1 MKRKVTL
8 SALALAGM
16 LSAAPFTVKAQGGNT
31 APTASKVVYDF
42 QHFNDIKMLELFEK
56 AVKAGKRYPSYEE
69 LKAAGLADE
78 IEFVRSHVRKRSIL
92 PRTDR
97 LITNTFET
105 RELFMNIPAGA
116 GRTVGGYPSSEFASD
131 NFSMWN
137 YTNLFGAWNHGLF
150 QAPGSW
156 ADAAHKNGTD
166 IMSGIKFFD
175 TTGNPG
181 GVDASGWLP
190 ILKAKNPDGTFKY
203 ARPMIY
209 MLQYLGLDGI
219 NYNWEAG
226 NYGDREVIAFH
237 QNLYEIAKKEGFNN
251 FHIAIYTSNSSLT
264 DSNVE
269 ALFGKNN
276 KKTADVMLNYASS
289 DFSYGMSNSVN
300 TAKRALGTA
309 DGVYAG
315 VWIVSMNRSWSRLS
329 SARECGVCLWGEHAQ
344 SRFWSYNAGGDADEM
359 MVNYQKLLERGFS
372 GGNRNP
378 LSRPAV
384 KDGGHNWEESNGV
397 QPLSTFPGMATWI
410 PERTTITGNLPFSTH
425 FNMGAGSQ
433 YHYKGKKTAGSWY
446 NMSNQDIVPTYR
458 WLVLEANSDK
468 ASDKINPEITYKDA
482 YMGGSCLLLSGTGNA
497 NATDLVL
504 YKTDIAGST
513 GAVNANVAIKSGKE
527 VAADSKLFL
536 IVHLKNNNE
545 WKEFAIGGTKGK
557 TWEEKKIP
565 LDGITSGTVIDKV
578 GVRVKN
584 SDANYKMMLGKL
596 ELVDGFT
603 VAPAKI
609 EKMTVQVK
617 EETKSSL
624 SVKATWNVDMPAT
637 ESGMI
642 YNDDANID
650 HFEIL
655 LKDGTNGRVSEV
667 ARTSQWAAYVGN
679 IDLKNFTNN
688 PFIGV
693 RAVSKDLKSY
703 SPVVWTEVT
712 RANAEQLPEL
722 VLNPYTNPELDLD
735 ADGYKNAQAIR
746 YVEIFRTKGG
756 STNIN
761 YQANGPTGG
770 TNFVDVTS
778 DPNQVLTI
786 GQGETVTLEFKGFE
800 AKQKYKDGKP
810 NPNGGYDDLR
820 YCFGRGWIDLNG
832 DHRFDPRELAVN
844 PEEGEQLFTIG
855 ELRKG
860 VPEQVKQIVT
870 KTFTIPA
877 DARIGDTRMR
887 IVFSDAWFKGALK
900 PTGKFNKG
908 FAIDFRVKITGNNK
922 QRPVPADTRDQG
934 LADEPAGLSTTGVS
948 NVAVAPSQLQQEGNS
963 LNFANVEKAWI
974 FAADG
979 SLVAALNNPANYNL
993 SSLASGVYLV
1003 KMQNKNIIR
1012 TQKIT
1017 VK

>member
-42 QHFNDIKMLELFEK
+42 QHFSDIKMLQLFEK
-56 AVKAGKRYPSYEE
+56 AVREGKRYPSYDE

-92 PRTDR
+92 SRKDR
-97 LITNTFET
+97 LIPGTFET

-166 IMSGIKFFD
+166 LLSGIKFFD

-181 GVDASGWLP
+181 GVGAEGWLP
-190 ILKAKNPDGTFKY
+190 TLKAKNQDGSFKY
-203 ARPMIY
+203 AKPMIY

-219 NYNWEAG
+219 NYNWEAAS
-226 NYGDREVIAFH
+226 YDDPDVIAFH
-237 QNLYEIAKKEGFNN
+237 QKLYEIAKEEKFDN
-251 FHIAIYTSNSSLT
+251 FHVVLYTSNATLT
-264 DSNVE
+264 AYNSE
-269 ALFGKNN
+269 GLFGKNK
-276 KKTADVMLNYASS
+276 KKTADVMLNYMNM
-289 DFSYGMSNSVN
+289 DFAYTLSQSVQQ
-300 TAKRALGTA
+300 AKNALGTTE
-309 DGVYAG
+309 GLYG
-315 VWIVSMNRSWSRLS
+315 STWIVTMNRSWTRLN
-329 SARECGVCLWGEHAQ
+329 SAPECGVCLWGEHAQ

-378 LSRPAV
+378 LYRPAV
-384 KDGGHNWEESNGV
+384 SNTGHNWEEVNGV

-458 WLVLEANSDK
+458 WLVVEGNTNNHSDK
-468 ASDKINPEITYKDA
+468 VDPEITYKDA
-482 YMGGSCLLLSGTGNA
+482 YMGGSCLLLNGKGQA
-497 NATDLVL
+497 NSTDIVL
-504 YKTDIAGST
+504 YKTDIAGSN
-513 GAVNANVAIKSGKE
+513 GAITANVAIKSGKE
-527 VAADSKLFL
+527 VPAESNLYL
-536 IVHLKNNNE
+536 IVHLKNSNE
-545 WKEFAIGGTKGK
+545 WKEYAIGSTTGK
-557 TWEEKKIP
+557 TWEEKKIA
-565 LDGITSGTVIDKV
+565 LNDITSGTAIDKI
-578 GVRVKN
+578 GLRVKN
-584 SDANYKMMLGKL
+584 STNGYKMMIGKL
-596 ELVDGFT
+596 ELIDGFT
-603 VAPAKI
+603 AAPSGVKNVAI
-609 EKMTVQVK
+609 QVK

-624 SVKATWNVDMPAT
+624 SVKATWAVDKAET
-637 ESGMI
+637 TTGMI

-703 SPVVWTEVT
+703 SPVVWTEVV
-712 RANAEQLPEL
+712 RANANELPEL
-722 VLNPYTNPELDLD
+722 VLNPYTSPELDTD
-735 ADGYKNAQAIR
+735 ADGYKTAQTIR
-746 YVEIFRTKGG
+746 YVEIFKTEGG
-756 STNIN
+756 STNID
-761 YQANGPTGG
+761 YKATKPTGG
-770 TNFVDVTS
+770 TNYVDVT
-778 DPNQVLTI
+778 DQVLTI
-786 GQGETVTLEFKGFE
+786 GQGQTVTLKFKGYE
-800 AKQKYKDGKP
+800 ATDKKDGSH
-810 NPNGGYDDLR
+810 DDLR

-832 DHRFDPRELAVN
+832 DHRFDPRELTVN
-844 PEEGEQLFTIG
+844 PKEGEQLFTIG

-860 VPEQVKQIVT
+860 VPDQVQKIVT

-908 FAIDFRVKITGNNK
+908 FAIDFRVKITGSNK

>member
-458 WLVLEANSDK
+458 WLVVEGNTNNHSDK
-468 ASDKINPEITYKDA
+468 VDPEITYKDA
-482 YMGGSCLLLSGTGNA
+482 YMGGSCLLLNGKGQA
-497 NATDLVL
+497 NSTDIVL
-504 YKTDIAGST
+504 YKTDIVGSN
-513 GAVNANVAIKSGKE
+513 GAITANVAIKSGKE
-527 VAADSKLFL
+527 VPAESNLYL
-536 IVHLKNNNE
+536 IVHLKNSNE
-545 WKEFAIGGTKGK
+545 WKEYAVGGTTGK
-557 TWEEKKIP
+557 TWEEKKIA
-565 LDGITSGTVIDKV
+565 LNDITSGTAIDKI
-578 GVRVKN
+578 GLRVKN
-584 SDANYKMMLGKL
+584 STNGYKMMIGKL

-603 VAPAKI
+603 AAPSGVKNVAI
-609 EKMTVQVK
+609 QVK

-624 SVKATWNVDMPAT
+624 SVKATWAVDKAET
-637 ESGMI
+637 TTGMI

-703 SPVVWTEVT
+703 SPVVWTEVV
-712 RANAEQLPEL
+712 RANANELPEL
-722 VLNPYTNPELDLD
+722 VLNPYTSPELDTD
-735 ADGYKNAQAIR
+735 ADGYKTAQAIR
-746 YVEIFRTKGG
+746 YVEIFKTEGG
-756 STNIN
+756 STNID
-761 YQANGPTGG
+761 YKATGPKGG
-770 TNFVDVTS
+770 TNYVDVT
-778 DPNQVLTI
+778 DQVLTI
-786 GQGETVTLEFKGFE
+786 GQGQTVTLKFKGYE
-800 AKQKYKDGKP
+800 ATDKKDGSH
-810 NPNGGYDDLR
+810 DDLR

-908 FAIDFRVKITGNNK
+908 FAIDFRVKITGSNK

>member
-16 LSAAPFTVKAQGGNT
+16 LSAAPFTLKAQGGNT

-42 QHFNDIKMLELFEK
+42 QHFNDIKMLQLFEK
-56 AVKAGKRYPSYEE
+56 AVREGKRYPSYEE

-78 IEFVRSHVRKRSIL
+78 IEFVRSHVRKRPIL
-92 PRTDR
+92 SRKDR
-97 LITNTFET
+97 LIPGTFET

-166 IMSGIKFFD
+166 LLSGIKFFD

-181 GVDASGWLP
+181 GVDAGGWLP
-190 ILKAKNPDGTFKY
+190 ILKDKNADGSFKY
-203 ARPMIY
+203 AKPMIY

-219 NYNWEAG
+219 NYNWEAP
-226 NYGDREVIAFH
+226 NYDDAQVVAFH
-237 QNLYEIAKKEGFNN
+237 QKLYEIAKEEKFDN
-251 FHIAIYTSNSSLT
+251 FHIAIYTHNSSLT
-264 DSNVE
+264 SGNVE
-269 ALFGKNN
+269 ALYGKNK
-276 KKTADVMLNYASS
+276 KKTADVMLNYVAN
-289 DFSYGMSNSVN
+289 DFTYGMKTSVAQ
-300 TAKRALGTA
+300 AKAAMGTA

-315 VWIVSMNRSWSRLS
+315 VWIVTMNRAWNRV
-329 SARECGVCLWGEHAQ
+329 SATPECGVCLWGEHAQ

-384 KDGGHNWEESNGV
+384 SDRGHNWEESNGV

-410 PERTTITGNLPFSTH
+410 PERTTINGNLPFSTH

-458 WLVLEANSDK
+458 WLVVEGNTNTHSDK
-468 ASDKINPEITYKDA
+468 VDPEITYKDA
-482 YMGGSCLLLSGTGNA
+482 YMGGSCLLLNGKGQASS
-497 NATDLVL
+497 TDIVL
-504 YKTDIAGST
+504 YKTDIAGSN
-513 GAVNANVAIKSGKE
+513 GAITANVAIKSGKE
-527 VAADSKLFL
+527 VPAESNLYL
-536 IVHLKNNNE
+536 IVHLKNSNE
-545 WKEFAIGGTKGK
+545 WKEYAIGNTTGK
-557 TWEEKKIP
+557 TWEEKKIA
-565 LDGITSGTVIDKV
+565 LNDITSGTAIDKI
-578 GVRVKN
+578 GLRVKN
-584 SDANYKMMLGKL
+584 STNGYKMMIGKL

-603 VAPAKI
+603 AAPSGVKNVAI
-609 EKMTVQVK
+609 QVK

-624 SVKATWNVDMPAT
+624 SVKATWAVDKAET
-637 ESGMI
+637 TTGMI

-703 SPVVWTEVT
+703 SPVVWTEVV
-712 RANAEQLPEL
+712 RANANELPEL
-722 VLNPYTNPELDLD
+722 VLNPYTSPELDTD
-735 ADGYKNAQAIR
+735 ADGYKTAQAIR
-746 YVEIFRTKGG
+746 YVEIFKTEGG
-756 STNIN
+756 STNID
-761 YQANGPTGG
+761 YKATGPTGG
-770 TNFVDVTS
+770 TNYVDVT
-778 DPNQVLTI
+778 DQVLTI
-786 GQGETVTLEFKGFE
+786 GQGQTVTLKFKGFE
-800 AKQKYKDGKP
+800 ATDEK
-810 NPNGGYDDLR
+810 NGSHDDLR

-832 DHRFDPRELAVN
+832 DHRFDPRELAAN
-844 PEEGEQLFTIG
+844 PQEGEQLFTIG

-860 VPEQVKQIVT
+860 VPDQVKTIVT
-870 KTFTIPA
+870 KTFKIPE
-877 DARIGDTRMR
+877 DARTGDTRMR

>member
-8 SALALAGM
+8 SVLALAGM

-42 QHFNDIKMLELFEK
+42 QHFSDIKMLQLFEK
-56 AVKAGKRYPSYEE
+56 AVKEGKRYPSYDE

-92 PRTDR
+92 SRKDR
-97 LITNTFET
+97 LIPSTFET

-166 IMSGIKFFD
+166 LLSGIKFFD

-181 GVDASGWLP
+181 GVGAEGWLP
-190 ILKAKNPDGTFKY
+190 TLKAKNQDGSFKY
-203 ARPMIY
+203 AKPMIY

-219 NYNWEAG
+219 NYNWEAAS
-226 NYGDREVIAFH
+226 YDDPDVIAFH
-237 QNLYEIAKKEGFNN
+237 QKLYEIAKEEKFDN
-251 FHIAIYTSNSSLT
+251 FHVVLYTSNATLT
-264 DSNVE
+264 AYNSE
-269 ALFGKNN
+269 GLFGKNK
-276 KKTADVMLNYASS
+276 KKTADVMLNYMNM
-289 DFSYGMSNSVN
+289 DFAYTLSQSVQQ
-300 TAKRALGTA
+300 AKNALGTTE
-309 DGVYAG
+309 GLYG
-315 VWIVSMNRSWSRLS
+315 STWIVTMNRSWTRLN
-329 SARECGVCLWGEHAQ
+329 SAPECGVCLWGEHAQ

-378 LSRPAV
+378 LYRPAV
-384 KDGGHNWEESNGV
+384 SNTGHNWEEVNGV

-458 WLVLEANSDK
+458 WLVVEGNTNNHSDK
-468 ASDKINPEITYKDA
+468 VDPEITYKDA
-482 YMGGSCLLLSGTGNA
+482 YMGGSCLLLNGKGQA
-497 NATDLVL
+497 NSTDIVL
-504 YKTDIAGST
+504 YKTDIAGSN
-513 GAVNANVAIKSGKE
+513 GAITANVAIKSGKE
-527 VAADSKLFL
+527 VPAESNLYL
-536 IVHLKNNNE
+536 IVHLKNSNE
-545 WKEFAIGGTKGK
+545 WKEYAIGSTTGK
-557 TWEEKKIP
+557 TWEEKKIA
-565 LDGITSGTVIDKV
+565 LNDITSGTAIDKI
-578 GVRVKN
+578 GLRVKN
-584 SDANYKMMLGKL
+584 STNGYKMMIGKL
-596 ELVDGFT
+596 ELVDGLT
-603 VAPAKI
+603 IAPANVKDVAI
-609 EKMTVQVK
+609 QVK

-624 SVKATWNVDMPAT
+624 SVKATWAVDKAETAT
-637 ESGMI
+637 GMI

-679 IDLKNFTNN
+679 IDLKSFTNN

-703 SPVVWTEVT
+703 SPVVWTEVV
-712 RANAEQLPEL
+712 RANANELPEL
-722 VLNPYTNPELDLD
+722 VLNPYTSPELDTD
-735 ADGYKNAQAIR
+735 ADGYKTAQAIR
-746 YVEIFRTKGG
+746 YVEIFKTEGG
-756 STNIN
+756 STNID
-761 YQANGPTGG
+761 YKATGPTGG
-770 TNFVDVTS
+770 TNYVDVT
-778 DPNQVLTI
+778 DQVLTI
-786 GQGETVTLEFKGFE
+786 GQGQTVTLKFKGFE
-800 AKQKYKDGKP
+800 ATDEK
-810 NPNGGYDDLR
+810 NGSHDDLR

-832 DHRFDPRELAVN
+832 DHRFDPRELTVN
-844 PEEGEQLFTIG
+844 PKEGEQLFTIG

-860 VPEQVKQIVT
+860 VPDQVQKIVT

-908 FAIDFRVKITGNNK
+908 FAIDFRVKITGNNP

>member
-42 QHFNDIKMLELFEK
+42 QHFSDIKMLQLFEK
-56 AVKAGKRYPSYEE
+56 AVREGKRYPSYEE

-92 PRTDR
+92 SRKDR
-97 LITNTFET
+97 LIPSTFET

-166 IMSGIKFFD
+166 LLSGIKFFD

-181 GVDASGWLP
+181 GVGAEGWLP
-190 ILKAKNPDGTFKY
+190 TLKAKNQDGSFKY
-203 ARPMIY
+203 AKPMIY

-219 NYNWEAG
+219 NYNWEAAS
-226 NYGDREVIAFH
+226 YDDPDVIAFH
-237 QNLYEIAKKEGFNN
+237 QKLYEIAKEEKFDN
-251 FHIAIYTSNSSLT
+251 FHVVLYTSNATLT
-264 DSNVE
+264 AYNSE
-269 ALFGKNN
+269 GLFGKNK
-276 KKTADVMLNYASS
+276 KKTADVMLNYMNM
-289 DFSYGMSNSVN
+289 DFAYTLSQSVQQ
-300 TAKRALGTA
+300 AKNALGTTE
-309 DGVYAG
+309 GLYG
-315 VWIVSMNRSWSRLS
+315 STWIVTMNRSWTRLN
-329 SARECGVCLWGEHAQ
+329 SAPECGVCLWGEHAQ

-378 LSRPAV
+378 LYRPAV
-384 KDGGHNWEESNGV
+384 SNTGHNWEEVNGV

-458 WLVLEANSDK
+458 WLVVEGNTNNHSDK
-468 ASDKINPEITYKDA
+468 VDPEITYKDA
-482 YMGGSCLLLSGTGNA
+482 YMGGSCLLLNGKGQA
-497 NATDLVL
+497 NSTDIVL
-504 YKTDIAGST
+504 YKTDIAGSN
-513 GAVNANVAIKSGKE
+513 GAITANVAIKSGKE
-527 VAADSKLFL
+527 VPAESNLYL
-536 IVHLKNNNE
+536 IVHLKNSNE
-545 WKEFAIGGTKGK
+545 WKEYAIGSTTGK
-557 TWEEKKIP
+557 TWEEKKIA
-565 LDGITSGTVIDKV
+565 LNDITSGTAIDKI
-578 GVRVKN
+578 GLRVKN
-584 SDANYKMMLGKL
+584 STSSYKMMVGKL

-603 VAPAKI
+603 AAPSGVKNVAI
-609 EKMTVQVK
+609 QVK

-624 SVKATWNVDMPAT
+624 SVKATWAVDMPAT
-637 ESGMI
+637 KSGMI

-703 SPVVWTEVT
+703 SPVVWTEVV
-712 RANAEQLPEL
+712 RANANELPEL
-722 VLNPYTNPELDLD
+722 VLNPYTSPELDTD
-735 ADGYKNAQAIR
+735 ADGYKTAQAIR
-746 YVEIFRTKGG
+746 YVEIFKTEGG
-756 STNIN
+756 STNID
-761 YQANGPTGG
+761 YKATGPKGG
-770 TNFVDVTS
+770 TNYVDVT
-778 DPNQVLTI
+778 DQVLTI
-786 GQGETVTLEFKGFE
+786 GQGQTVTLKFKGFE
-800 AKQKYKDGKP
+800 ATDEK
-810 NPNGGYDDLR
+810 NGSHDDLR

-844 PEEGEQLFTIG
+844 PKEGEQLFTIG

-860 VPEQVKQIVT
+860 VPDQVKTIVT
-870 KTFTIPA
+870 KTFKIPE
-877 DARIGDTRMR
+877 DARTGDTRMR

-908 FAIDFRVKITGNNK
+908 FAIDFRVKITGSNK

>member
-42 QHFNDIKMLELFEK
+42 QHFSDIKMLQLFEK
-56 AVKAGKRYPSYEE
+56 AVREGKRYPSNEE

-97 LITNTFET
+97 LIKNTFET

-166 IMSGIKFFD
+166 LLSGIKFFD

-181 GVDASGWLP
+181 GVDAGGWLP
-190 ILKAKNPDGTFKY
+190 ILKEKNADGSFKY
-203 ARPMIY
+203 AKPMIY

-219 NYNWEAG
+219 NYNWEAP
-226 NYGDREVIAFH
+226 NYDDAQVVAFH
-237 QNLYEIAKKEGFNN
+237 QKLYEIAKEEKFDN
-251 FHIAIYTSNSSLT
+251 FHIAIYTHNSSLT
-264 DSNVE
+264 SGNVE
-269 ALFGKNN
+269 ALYGKDK
-276 KKTADVMLNYASS
+276 KKTADVMLNYVAN
-289 DFSYGMSNSVN
+289 DFTYGMKTSVAQ
-300 TAKRALGTA
+300 AKAAMGTA

-315 VWIVSMNRSWSRLS
+315 VWIVTMNRAWNRV
-329 SARECGVCLWGEHAQ
+329 SATPECGVCLWGEHAQ

-378 LSRPAV
+378 LYRPAV
-384 KDGGHNWEESNGV
+384 SNTGHNWEEVNGV

-458 WLVLEANSDK
+458 WLVVEGNTNNHSDK
-468 ASDKINPEITYKDA
+468 VDPEITYKDA
-482 YMGGSCLLLSGTGNA
+482 YMGGSCLLLNGKGQASS
-497 NATDLVL
+497 TDIVL
-504 YKTDIAGST
+504 YKTDIAGSN
-513 GAVNANVAIKSGKE
+513 GAITANVAIKSGKE
-527 VAADSKLFL
+527 VPAESNLYL
-536 IVHLKNNNE
+536 IVHLKNSNE
-545 WKEFAIGGTKGK
+545 WKEYAVGNTTGK
-557 TWEEKKIP
+557 TWEEKKIA
-565 LDGITSGTVIDKV
+565 LNDITSGTAIDKI
-578 GVRVKN
+578 GLRVKN
-584 SDANYKMMLGKL
+584 STSSYKMMVGKL
-596 ELVDGFT
+596 ELVDGLT
-603 VAPAKI
+603 IAPANVKDVAI
-609 EKMTVQVK
+609 QVK

-624 SVKATWNVDMPAT
+624 SVKATWAVDMPAT
-637 ESGMI
+637 KSGMI

-679 IDLKNFTNN
+679 IDLKNFNNN

-703 SPVVWTEVT
+703 SPVVWTEVV
-712 RANAEQLPEL
+712 RANANELPEL
-722 VLNPYTNPELDLD
+722 VLNPYTSPELDTD
-735 ADGYKNAQAIR
+735 ADGYKTAQAIR
-746 YVEIFRTKGG
+746 YVEIFKTEGG

-761 YQANGPTGG
+761 YEAKKPTGG
-770 TNFVDVTS
+770 TNYVDVT
-778 DPNQVLTI
+778 DQVLTI
-786 GQGETVTLEFKGFE
+786 GQGQTVTLKFKGFE
-800 AKQKYKDGKP
+800 ATDEK
-810 NPNGGYDDLR
+810 NGSHDDLR

-832 DHRFDPRELAVN
+832 DHRFDPRELAAN
-844 PEEGEQLFTIG
+844 PKEGEQLFTIG

-860 VPEQVKQIVT
+860 VPDQVKTIVT
-870 KTFTIPA
+870 KTFKIPE
-877 DARIGDTRMR
+877 DARTGDTRMR

-908 FAIDFRVKITGNNK
+908 FAIDFRVKITGSNK

>member
-16 LSAAPFTVKAQGGNT
+16 LSAVPFTLKAQGGNT

-42 QHFNDIKMLELFEK
+42 QHFSDIKMLQLFEK
-56 AVKAGKRYPSYEE
+56 AVREGKRYPSYDE
-69 LKAAGLADE
+69 LKTAGLADE

-92 PRTDR
+92 SRKDR
-97 LITNTFET
+97 LIPGTFET

-116 GRTVGGYPSSEFASD
+116 GRTIGGYPSSDFASD

-166 IMSGIKFFD
+166 MMSGIKFFD

-181 GVDASGWLP
+181 GVGAGGWLSV
-190 ILKAKNPDGTFKY
+190 LKTRNADGTFKY
-203 ARPMIY
+203 AKPMIY

-219 NYNWEAG
+219 NYNWEDASYD
-226 NYGDREVIAFH
+226 NPDVIAFH
-237 QNLYEIAKKEGFNN
+237 QKLYEIAKAEKFDN
-251 FHIAIYTSNSSLT
+251 FHIAIYTSNSSL
-264 DSNVE
+264 SAYNVKS
-269 ALFGKNN
+269 LFGQDR

-289 DFSYGMSNSVN
+289 DFSYRMKESVAQ
-300 TAKRALGTA
+300 AKAAMGTA
-309 DGVYAG
+309 EGVYAG
-315 VWIVSMNRSWSRLS
+315 VWIVSMDRGWSRL
-329 SARECGVCLWGEHAQ
+329 AGAPECGICLWGEHAQ
-344 SRFWSYNAGGDADEM
+344 SRFWSYNARADEM

-384 KDGGHNWEESNGV
+384 KDRGHNWEEVNGV

-458 WLVLEANSDK
+458 WLVVEGNTNNHSDK
-468 ASDKINPEITYKDA
+468 VDPEITYKDA
-482 YMGGSCLLLSGTGNA
+482 YMGGSCLLLNGKGQASS
-497 NATDLVL
+497 TDIVL
-504 YKTDIAGST
+504 YKTDIAGSN
-513 GAVNANVAIKSGKE
+513 GAITANVAIKSGKE
-527 VAADSKLFL
+527 VPAESNLYL
-536 IVHLKNNNE
+536 IVHLKNSNE
-545 WKEFAIGGTKGK
+545 WKEYAIGSTTGK
-557 TWEEKKIP
+557 TWEEKKIA
-565 LDGITSGTVIDKV
+565 LNDITSGTAIDKI
-578 GVRVKN
+578 GLRVKN
-584 SDANYKMMLGKL
+584 STNGYKMMIGKL
-596 ELVDGFT
+596 ELIDGFT
-603 VAPAKI
+603 AAPSGVKNVAI
-609 EKMTVQVK
+609 QVK

-624 SVKATWNVDMPAT
+624 SVKATWAVDKAET
-637 ESGMI
+637 TTGMI

-679 IDLKNFTNN
+679 IDLKNFNNN

-703 SPVVWTEVT
+703 SPVVWTEVV
-712 RANAEQLPEL
+712 RANANELPEL
-722 VLNPYTNPELDLD
+722 VLNPYTSPELDTD
-735 ADGYKNAQAIR
+735 ADGYKTAQAIR
-746 YVEIFRTKGG
+746 YVEIFKTEGG
-756 STNIN
+756 STNID
-761 YQANGPTGG
+761 YKATGPKGG
-770 TNFVDVTS
+770 TNYVDVT
-778 DPNQVLTI
+778 DQVLTI
-786 GQGETVTLEFKGFE
+786 GQGQTVTLKFKGYE
-800 AKQKYKDGKP
+800 ATDKKDGSH
-810 NPNGGYDDLR
+810 DDLR

-832 DHRFDPRELAVN
+832 AHRFAPRELTAN
-844 PEEGEQLFTIG
+844 PKEGEQLFTIG

-860 VPEQVKQIVT
+860 VPDQVKTIVT

-908 FAIDFRVKITGNNK
+908 FAIDFRVKITGSNK

>member
-8 SALALAGM
+8 SVLALAGM

-42 QHFNDIKMLELFEK
+42 QHFSDIKMLQLFEK
-56 AVKAGKRYPSYEE
+56 AVREGKRYPSYDE

-97 LITNTFET
+97 LIKNTFET

-116 GRTVGGYPSSEFASD
+116 GRTTGGYPSSEFASD

-166 IMSGIKFFD
+166 MMSGIKFFD

-181 GVDASGWLP
+181 GVGAEGWLP
-190 ILKAKNPDGTFKY
+190 TLKAKNQDGSFKY
-203 ARPMIY
+203 AKPMIY

-219 NYNWEAG
+219 NYNWEAAS
-226 NYGDREVIAFH
+226 YDDPDVIAFH
-237 QNLYEIAKKEGFNN
+237 QKLYEIAKEEKFDN
-251 FHIAIYTSNSSLT
+251 FHVVLYTSNATLT
-264 DSNVE
+264 AYNSE
-269 ALFGKNN
+269 GLFGKNK
-276 KKTADVMLNYASS
+276 KKTADVMLNYMNM
-289 DFSYGMSNSVN
+289 DFAYTLSQSVQQ
-300 TAKRALGTA
+300 AKNALGTTE
-309 DGVYAG
+309 GLYG
-315 VWIVSMNRSWSRLS
+315 STWIVTMNRSWTRLN
-329 SARECGVCLWGEHAQ
+329 SAPECGVCLWGEHAQ

-378 LSRPAV
+378 LYRPAV
-384 KDGGHNWEESNGV
+384 SNTGHNWEEVNGV

-458 WLVLEANSDK
+458 WLVVEGNTNNHSDK
-468 ASDKINPEITYKDA
+468 VDPEITYKDA
-482 YMGGSCLLLSGTGNA
+482 YMGGSCLLLNGKGQASS
-497 NATDLVL
+497 TDIVL
-504 YKTDIAGST
+504 YKTDIAGSN
-513 GAVNANVAIKSGKE
+513 GAITANVAIKSGKE
-527 VAADSKLFL
+527 VPAESNLYL
-536 IVHLKNNNE
+536 IVHLKNSNE
-545 WKEFAIGGTKGK
+545 WKEYAVGGTTGK
-557 TWEEKKIP
+557 TWEEKKIA
-565 LDGITSGTVIDKV
+565 LNDITSGTAIDKI
-578 GVRVKN
+578 GLRVKN
-584 SDANYKMMLGKL
+584 STSGYKMMVGKL

-603 VAPAKI
+603 AAPSGVKNVAI
-609 EKMTVQVK
+609 QVK

-624 SVKATWNVDMPAT
+624 SVKATWAVDKAET
-637 ESGMI
+637 TTGMI

-703 SPVVWTEVT
+703 SPVVWTEVV
-712 RANAEQLPEL
+712 RANANELPEL
-722 VLNPYTNPELDLD
+722 VLNPYTSPELDTD
-735 ADGYKNAQAIR
+735 ADGYKTAQAIR
-746 YVEIFRTKGG
+746 YVEIFKTEGG

-761 YQANGPTGG
+761 YEAKKPTGG
-770 TNFVDVTS
+770 TNYVDVT
-778 DPNQVLTI
+778 DQVLTI
-786 GQGETVTLEFKGFE
+786 GQGQTVTLKFKGFE
-800 AKQKYKDGKP
+800 ATDEK
-810 NPNGGYDDLR
+810 NGSHDDLR

-860 VPEQVKQIVT
+860 VPDQVKTIVT

>member
-16 LSAAPFTVKAQGGNT
+16 LSAAPFTLKAQGGNT

-42 QHFNDIKMLELFEK
+42 QHFNDIKMLQLFEK
-56 AVKAGKRYPSYEE
+56 AVREGKRYPSYEE

-78 IEFVRSHVRKRSIL
+78 IEFVRSHVRKRPIL
-92 PRTDR
+92 SRKDR
-97 LITNTFET
+97 LIPGTFET

-166 IMSGIKFFD
+166 LLSGIKFFD

-181 GVDASGWLP
+181 GVDAGGWLP
-190 ILKAKNPDGTFKY
+190 ILKDKNADGSFKY
-203 ARPMIY
+203 AKPMIY

-219 NYNWEAG
+219 NYNWEAP
-226 NYGDREVIAFH
+226 NYDDAQVVAFH
-237 QNLYEIAKKEGFNN
+237 QKLYEIAKEEKFDN
-251 FHIAIYTSNSSLT
+251 FHIAIYTHNSSLT
-264 DSNVE
+264 SGNVE
-269 ALFGKNN
+269 ALYGKNK
-276 KKTADVMLNYASS
+276 KKTADVMLNYVAN
-289 DFSYGMSNSVN
+289 DFTYGMKTSVAQ
-300 TAKRALGTA
+300 AKAAMGTA

-315 VWIVSMNRSWSRLS
+315 VWIVTMNRAWNRV
-329 SARECGVCLWGEHAQ
+329 SATPECGVCLWGEHAQ

-359 MVNYQKLLERGFS
+359 MVNYQKLRERGFS

-384 KDGGHNWEESNGV
+384 SDRGHNWEESNGV

-410 PERTTITGNLPFSTH
+410 PERTTINGNLPFSTH

-458 WLVLEANSDK
+458 WLVVEGNTNTHSDK
-468 ASDKINPEITYKDA
+468 VDPEITYKDA
-482 YMGGSCLLLSGTGNA
+482 YMGGSCLLLNGKGQASS
-497 NATDLVL
+497 TDIVL
-504 YKTDIAGST
+504 YKTDIAGSN
-513 GAVNANVAIKSGKE
+513 GAITANVAIKSGKE
-527 VAADSKLFL
+527 VPAESNLYL
-536 IVHLKNNNE
+536 IVHLKNSNE
-545 WKEFAIGGTKGK
+545 WKEYAIGNTTGK
-557 TWEEKKIP
+557 TWEEKKIA
-565 LDGITSGTVIDKV
+565 LNDITSGTAIDKI
-578 GVRVKN
+578 GLRVKN
-584 SDANYKMMLGKL
+584 STNGYKMMIGKL

-603 VAPAKI
+603 AAPSGVKNVAI
-609 EKMTVQVK
+609 QVK

-624 SVKATWNVDMPAT
+624 SVKATWAVDKAET
-637 ESGMI
+637 TTGMI

-703 SPVVWTEVT
+703 SPVVWTEVV
-712 RANAEQLPEL
+712 RANANELPEL
-722 VLNPYTNPELDLD
+722 VLNPYTSPELDTD
-735 ADGYKNAQAIR
+735 ADGYKTAQAIR
-746 YVEIFRTKGG
+746 YVEIFKTEGG
-756 STNIN
+756 STNID
-761 YQANGPTGG
+761 YKATGPTGG
-770 TNFVDVTS
+770 TNYVDVT
-778 DPNQVLTI
+778 DQVLTI
-786 GQGETVTLEFKGFE
+786 GQGQTVTLKFKGFE
-800 AKQKYKDGKP
+800 ATDEK
-810 NPNGGYDDLR
+810 NGSHDDLR

-832 DHRFDPRELAVN
+832 DHRFDPRELAAN
-844 PEEGEQLFTIG
+844 PQEGEQLFTIG

-860 VPEQVKQIVT
+860 VPDQVKTIVT
-870 KTFTIPA
+870 KTFKIPE
-877 DARIGDTRMR
+877 DARTGDTRMR

>member
-16 LSAAPFTVKAQGGNT
+16 LSAAPFTLKAQGGNT

-300 TAKRALGTA
+300 TAKKALGTA

-410 PERTTITGNLPFSTH
+410 PERTTINGNLPFSTH

-458 WLVLEANSDK
+458 WLVVEGNTNNHSDK
-468 ASDKINPEITYKDA
+468 VDPEITYKDA
-482 YMGGSCLLLSGTGNA
+482 YMGGSCLLLNGKGQA
-497 NATDLVL
+497 NSTDIVL
-504 YKTDIAGST
+504 YKTDIAGSN
-513 GAVNANVAIKSGKE
+513 GAITANVAIKSGKE
-527 VAADSKLFL
+527 VPAESNLYL
-536 IVHLKNNNE
+536 IVHLKNSNE
-545 WKEFAIGGTKGK
+545 WKEYAVGGTTGK
-557 TWEEKKIP
+557 TWEEKKIA
-565 LDGITSGTVIDKV
+565 LNDITSGTAIDKI
-578 GVRVKN
+578 GLRVKN
-584 SDANYKMMLGKL
+584 STNSYKMMVGKL

-603 VAPAKI
+603 AAPSGVKNVAI
-609 EKMTVQVK
+609 QVK

-624 SVKATWNVDMPAT
+624 SVKATWAVDMPAT
-637 ESGMI
+637 KSGMI

-703 SPVVWTEVT
+703 SPVVWTEVV
-712 RANAEQLPEL
+712 RANANELPEL
-722 VLNPYTNPELDLD
+722 VLNPYTSPELDTD
-735 ADGYKNAQAIR
+735 ADGYKIAQAIR
-746 YVEIFRTKGG
+746 YVEIFKTEGG

-761 YQANGPTGG
+761 YEAKKPTGG
-770 TNFVDVTS
+770 TNYVDVT
-778 DPNQVLTI
+778 DQVLTI
-786 GQGETVTLEFKGFE
+786 GQGQTVTLKFKGFE
-800 AKQKYKDGKP
+800 ATDEK
-810 NPNGGYDDLR
+810 NGSHDDLR

-832 DHRFDPRELAVN
+832 DHRFDPRELTVN
-844 PEEGEQLFTIG
+844 PKEGEQLFTIG

-860 VPEQVKQIVT
+860 VPDQVQKIVT
-870 KTFTIPA
+870 KTFKIPE
-877 DARIGDTRMR
+877 DARTGDTRMR

-948 NVAVAPSQLQQEGNS
+948 NVAVAPSQLQQEGSS

>member
-8 SALALAGM
+8 SVLALAGM

-42 QHFNDIKMLELFEK
+42 QHFSDIKMLQLFEK
-56 AVKAGKRYPSYEE
+56 AVREGKRYPSYDE

-92 PRTDR
+92 SRKDR
-97 LITNTFET
+97 LIPGTFET

-166 IMSGIKFFD
+166 MMSGIKFFD

-181 GVDASGWLP
+181 GVGAGGWLSV
-190 ILKAKNPDGTFKY
+190 LKTRNADGTFKY
-203 ARPMIY
+203 AKPMIY

-219 NYNWEAG
+219 NYNWEDASYD
-226 NYGDREVIAFH
+226 NPDVIAFH
-237 QNLYEIAKKEGFNN
+237 QKLYEIAKAEKFDN
-251 FHIAIYTSNSSLT
+251 FHIAIYTSNSSL
-264 DSNVE
+264 SAYNVKS
-269 ALFGKNN
+269 LFGQDR

-289 DFSYGMSNSVN
+289 DFSYRMKESVAQ
-300 TAKRALGTA
+300 AKAAMGTA
-309 DGVYAG
+309 EGVYAG
-315 VWIVSMNRSWSRLS
+315 VWIVSMDRGWSRL
-329 SARECGVCLWGEHAQ
+329 AGAPECGICLWGEHAQ

-384 KDGGHNWEESNGV
+384 KDRGHNWEEVNGV

-458 WLVLEANSDK
+458 WLVVEGNTNNHSDK
-468 ASDKINPEITYKDA
+468 VDPEITYKDA
-482 YMGGSCLLLSGTGNA
+482 YMGGSCLLLNGKGQA
-497 NATDLVL
+497 NSTDIVL
-504 YKTDIAGST
+504 YKTDIAGSN
-513 GAVNANVAIKSGKE
+513 GAITANVAIKSGKE
-527 VAADSKLFL
+527 VPAESNLYL
-536 IVHLKNNNE
+536 IVHLKNSNE
-545 WKEFAIGGTKGK
+545 WKEYAIGSTTGK
-557 TWEEKKIP
+557 TWEEKKIA
-565 LDGITSGTVIDKV
+565 LNGITSGTAIDKI
-578 GVRVKN
+578 GLRVKN
-584 SDANYKMMLGKL
+584 STSSYKMMVGKL

-603 VAPAKI
+603 AAPSGVKNVAI
-609 EKMTVQVK
+609 QVK

-624 SVKATWNVDMPAT
+624 SVKATWAVDMPAT
-637 ESGMI
+637 KSGMI

-679 IDLKNFTNN
+679 IDLKNFTHN

-703 SPVVWTEVT
+703 SPVEWTEVV
-712 RANAEQLPEL
+712 RANANELPEL
-722 VLNPYTNPELDLD
+722 VLNPYTSPELDTD
-735 ADGYKNAQAIR
+735 ADGYKTAQAIR
-746 YVEIFRTKGG
+746 YVEIFKTEGG
-756 STNIN
+756 STNID
-761 YQANGPTGG
+761 YKATKPTGG
-770 TNFVDVTS
+770 TNYVDVT
-778 DPNQVLTI
+778 DQVLTI
-786 GQGETVTLEFKGFE
+786 GQGQTVTLKFKGFE
-800 AKQKYKDGKP
+800 ATDEK
-810 NPNGGYDDLR
+810 NGSHDDLR

-832 DHRFDPRELAVN
+832 DHRFDPRELTVN
-844 PEEGEQLFTIG
+844 PKEGEQLFTIG

-860 VPEQVKQIVT
+860 VPDQVQKIVT

-948 NVAVAPSQLQQEGNS
+948 NVVVAPSQLQQEGNS

>member
-251 FHIAIYTSNSSLT
+251 FHIAIYTSNNSLT
-264 DSNVE
+264 DLNVE

-289 DFSYGMSNSVN
+289 DFSYGMGRSVT
-300 TAKRALGTA
+300 TAKKALGTA
-309 DGVYAG
+309 EGVYAG
-315 VWIVSMNRSWSRLS
+315 VWIVSMNRSWTRLN
-329 SARECGVCLWGEHAQ
+329 SAPECGVCLWGEHAQ

-410 PERTTITGNLPFSTH
+410 PERTTIKGDLPFSTH

-458 WLVLEANSDK
+458 WLVVQSNSNTH
-468 ASDKINPEITYKDA
+468 SNKINPEVTYKDA
-482 YMGGSCLLLSGTGNA
+482 YMGGSCLLLSGNGDA
-497 NATDLVL
+497 NSTDLVL
-504 YKTDIAGST
+504 YSTDIAGSN
-513 GAVNANVAIKSGKE
+513 GAITANVAIKSGKDVPAE
-527 VAADSKLFL
+527 SNLYL
-536 IVHLKNNNE
+536 IVRLKNSKE
-545 WKEFAIGGTKGK
+545 WKEYAVGGTTGK
-557 TWEEKKIP
+557 TWEEKKIA
-565 LDGITSGTVIDKV
+565 LNDITSGTAIDRI
-578 GVRVKN
+578 GLRVKN
-584 SDANYKMMLGKL
+584 STSSYKMMVGKL
-596 ELVDGFT
+596 ELVDGLT
-603 VAPAKI
+603 IAPANVKDVAI
-609 EKMTVQVK
+609 QVK

-624 SVKATWNVDMPAT
+624 SVKATWAVDMT
-637 ESGMI
+637 ETISGMI

-679 IDLKNFTNN
+679 IDLKNFNNN

-703 SPVVWTEVT
+703 SPVEWTEVV
-712 RANAEQLPEL
+712 RANANELPEL
-722 VLNPYTNPELDLD
+722 VLNPYTTPELDTD
-735 ADGYKNAQAIR
+735 ADGYKTAQAIR
-746 YVEIFRTKGG
+746 YVEVFRTKGG

-761 YQANGPTGG
+761 YKAEGPTGG
-770 TNFVDVTS
+770 TNYVDFTT

-786 GQGETVTLEFKGFE
+786 GQGQTVTLEFKGFE
-800 AKQKYKDGKP
+800 TKVGYENGKP
-810 NPNGGYDDLR
+810 KQGAALDDLR
-820 YCFGRGWIDLNG
+820 YCFGRGWIDLNA
-832 DHRFDPRELAVN
+832 DNRFDPRELAAN
-844 PEEGEQLFTIG
+844 PQEGEQLFTIG
-855 ELRKG
+855 RLRASS
-860 VPEQVKQIVT
+860 PEQVQQIVT
-870 KTFTIPA
+870 KTFTIPQ

-908 FAIDFRVKITGNNK
+908 FAIDFRVKITGSNK
-922 QRPVPADTRDQG
+922 QRPVPADMRDQG
-934 LADEPAGLSTTGVS
+934 LADEPAGLSTTGV
-948 NVAVAPSQLQQEGNS
+948 NTIAVAPSQLQQEGNS
-963 LNFANVEKAWI
+963 LNFTNVEKAWI
-974 FAADG
+974 FTTDG

>member
-458 WLVLEANSDK
+458 WLVVEGNTNNHSDK
-468 ASDKINPEITYKDA
+468 VDPEITYKDA
-482 YMGGSCLLLSGTGNA
+482 YMGGSCLLLNGKGQASS
-497 NATDLVL
+497 TDIVL
-504 YKTDIAGST
+504 YKTDIAGSN
-513 GAVNANVAIKSGKE
+513 GAITANVAIKSGKE
-527 VAADSKLFL
+527 VPAESNLYL
-536 IVHLKNNNE
+536 IVHLKNSNE
-545 WKEFAIGGTKGK
+545 WKEYAVGGTTGK
-557 TWEEKKIP
+557 TWEEKKIA
-565 LDGITSGTVIDKV
+565 LNDITSGTAIDKI
-578 GVRVKN
+578 GLRVKN
-584 SDANYKMMLGKL
+584 STNSYKMMVGKL

-603 VAPAKI
+603 AAPSGVKNVAI
-609 EKMTVQVK
+609 QVK

-624 SVKATWNVDMPAT
+624 SVKATWAVDMPAT
-637 ESGMI
+637 KSGMI

-679 IDLKNFTNN
+679 IDLKNFTHN

-703 SPVVWTEVT
+703 SPVVWTEVV
-712 RANAEQLPEL
+712 RANANELPEL
-722 VLNPYTNPELDLD
+722 VLNPYTSPELDTD
-735 ADGYKNAQAIR
+735 ADGYKTAQAIR
-746 YVEIFRTKGG
+746 YVEIFKTEGG

-761 YQANGPTGG
+761 YEAKKPTGG
-770 TNFVDVTS
+770 TNYVDVT
-778 DPNQVLTI
+778 DQVLTI
-786 GQGETVTLEFKGFE
+786 GQGQTVTLKFKGFE
-800 AKQKYKDGKP
+800 ATDEK
-810 NPNGGYDDLR
+810 NGSHDDLR

-844 PEEGEQLFTIG
+844 PQEGEQLFTIG

-860 VPEQVKQIVT
+860 VPDQVKTIVT

-877 DARIGDTRMR
+877 DARTGDTRMR

-979 SLVAALNNPANYNL
+979 SLVAALNNPANHNL

>member
-16 LSAAPFTVKAQGGNT
+16 LSAAPFTVKAQGGNI

-42 QHFNDIKMLELFEK
+42 QHFSDIKMLQLFEK
-56 AVKAGKRYPSYEE
+56 AVREGKRYPSYEE

-92 PRTDR
+92 SRKDR
-97 LITNTFET
+97 LIPSTFET

-166 IMSGIKFFD
+166 LLSGIKFFD

-181 GVDASGWLP
+181 GVGAEGWLP
-190 ILKAKNPDGTFKY
+190 TLKAKNQDGSFKY
-203 ARPMIY
+203 AKPMIY

-219 NYNWEAG
+219 NYNWEAAS
-226 NYGDREVIAFH
+226 YDDPDVIAFH
-237 QNLYEIAKKEGFNN
+237 QKLYEIAKEEKFDN
-251 FHIAIYTSNSSLT
+251 FHVVLYTSNATLT
-264 DSNVE
+264 AYNSE
-269 ALFGKNN
+269 GLFGKNK
-276 KKTADVMLNYASS
+276 KKTADVMLNYMNM
-289 DFSYGMSNSVN
+289 DFAYTLSQSVQQ
-300 TAKRALGTA
+300 AKNALGTTE
-309 DGVYAG
+309 GLYG
-315 VWIVSMNRSWSRLS
+315 STWIVTMNRSWTRLN
-329 SARECGVCLWGEHAQ
+329 SAPECGVCLWGEHAQ

-378 LSRPAV
+378 LYRPAV
-384 KDGGHNWEESNGV
+384 SNTGHNWEEVNGV

-458 WLVLEANSDK
+458 WLVVEGNTNNHSDK
-468 ASDKINPEITYKDA
+468 VDPEITYKDA
-482 YMGGSCLLLSGTGNA
+482 YMGGSCLLLNGKGQA
-497 NATDLVL
+497 NSTDIVL
-504 YKTDIAGST
+504 YKTDIAGSN
-513 GAVNANVAIKSGKE
+513 GAITANVAIKSGKE
-527 VAADSKLFL
+527 VPAESNLYL
-536 IVHLKNNNE
+536 IVHLKNSNE
-545 WKEFAIGGTKGK
+545 WKEYAIGSTTGK
-557 TWEEKKIP
+557 TWEEKKIA
-565 LDGITSGTVIDKV
+565 LNDITSGTAIDKI
-578 GVRVKN
+578 GLRVKN
-584 SDANYKMMLGKL
+584 STNGYKMMIGKL

-603 VAPAKI
+603 AAPSGVKNVAI
-609 EKMTVQVK
+609 QVK

-624 SVKATWNVDMPAT
+624 SVKATWAVDMPAT
-637 ESGMI
+637 KSGMI

-703 SPVVWTEVT
+703 SPVVWTEVV
-712 RANAEQLPEL
+712 RANANELPEL
-722 VLNPYTNPELDLD
+722 VLNPYTSPELDTD
-735 ADGYKNAQAIR
+735 ADGYKTAQAIR
-746 YVEIFRTKGG
+746 YVEIFKTEGG
-756 STNIN
+756 STNID
-761 YQANGPTGG
+761 YKATGPKGG
-770 TNFVDVTS
+770 TNYVDVT
-778 DPNQVLTI
+778 DQVLTI
-786 GQGETVTLEFKGFE
+786 GQGQTVTLKFKGFE
-800 AKQKYKDGKP
+800 ATDEK
-810 NPNGGYDDLR
+810 NGSHDDLR

-832 DHRFDPRELAVN
+832 DHRFDPRELTVN
-844 PEEGEQLFTIG
+844 PKEGEQLFTIG

-860 VPEQVKQIVT
+860 VPDQVQKIVT

-877 DARIGDTRMR
+877 DARTGDTRMR

-908 FAIDFRVKITGNNK
+908 FAIDFRVKITGKNP

>member
-42 QHFNDIKMLELFEK
+42 QHFSDIKMLQLFEK
-56 AVKAGKRYPSYEE
+56 AVREGKRYPSNEE

-78 IEFVRSHVRKRSIL
+78 IEFVRSHVRKRPIL
-92 PRTDR
+92 SRKDR
-97 LITNTFET
+97 LIPGTFET

-166 IMSGIKFFD
+166 LLSGIKFFD

-181 GVDASGWLP
+181 GVDAGGWLP
-190 ILKAKNPDGTFKY
+190 ILKDKNADGSFKY
-203 ARPMIY
+203 AKPMIY

-219 NYNWEAG
+219 NYNWEAP
-226 NYGDREVIAFH
+226 NYDDPQVIAFH
-237 QNLYEIAKKEGFNN
+237 QKLYEIAKEEKFDN
-251 FHIAIYTSNSSLT
+251 FHIAIYTSNNSLT
-264 DSNVE
+264 PRNVE
-269 ALFGKNN
+269 ALYGKDK
-276 KKTADVMLNYASS
+276 KKTADVMLNYVS
-289 DFSYGMSNSVN
+289 DDFTYGMRTSVAQAK
-300 TAKRALGTA
+300 TAMGTA

-315 VWIVSMNRSWSRLS
+315 VWIVTMNRAWSRV
-329 SARECGVCLWGEHAQ
+329 SATPECGVCLWGEHAQ

-384 KDGGHNWEESNGV
+384 SDRGHNWEESNGV

-458 WLVLEANSDK
+458 WLVVEGNTNNHSDK
-468 ASDKINPEITYKDA
+468 VDPEITYKDA
-482 YMGGSCLLLSGTGNA
+482 YMGGSCLLLNGKGQASS
-497 NATDLVL
+497 TDIVL
-504 YKTDIAGST
+504 YKTDIAGSN
-513 GAVNANVAIKSGKE
+513 GAITANVAIKSGKE
-527 VAADSKLFL
+527 VPAESNLYL
-536 IVHLKNNNE
+536 IVHLKNSNE
-545 WKEFAIGGTKGK
+545 WKEYAVGNTTGK
-557 TWEEKKIP
+557 TWEEKKIA
-565 LDGITSGTVIDKV
+565 LNDITSGTAIDKI
-578 GVRVKN
+578 GLRVKN
-584 SDANYKMMLGKL
+584 STNGYKMMVGKL

-603 VAPAKI
+603 AAPSGVKNVAI
-609 EKMTVQVK
+609 QVK

-624 SVKATWNVDMPAT
+624 SVKATWAVDKAET
-637 ESGMI
+637 TTGMI

-703 SPVVWTEVT
+703 SPVVWTEVV
-712 RANAEQLPEL
+712 RANANELPEL
-722 VLNPYTNPELDLD
+722 VLNPYTSPELDTD
-735 ADGYKNAQAIR
+735 ADGYKTAQAIR
-746 YVEIFRTKGG
+746 YVEIFKTEGG
-756 STNIN
+756 STNID
-761 YQANGPTGG
+761 YKATGPKGG
-770 TNFVDVTS
+770 TNYVDVT
-778 DPNQVLTI
+778 DQVLTI
-786 GQGETVTLEFKGFE
+786 GQGQTVTLKFKGFE
-800 AKQKYKDGKP
+800 ATDEK
-810 NPNGGYDDLR
+810 NGSHDDLR

-844 PEEGEQLFTIG
+844 PQEGEQLFTIG

-860 VPEQVKQIVT
+860 VPDQVKTIVT
-870 KTFTIPA
+870 KTFKIPE
-877 DARIGDTRMR
+877 DARTGDTRMR

>member
-42 QHFNDIKMLELFEK
+42 QHFSDIKMLQLFEK
-56 AVKAGKRYPSYEE
+56 AVREGKRYPSYDE

-97 LITNTFET
+97 LIKNTFET

-116 GRTVGGYPSSEFASD
+116 GRTTGGYPSSEFASD

-166 IMSGIKFFD
+166 LLSGIKFFD

-181 GVDASGWLP
+181 GVGAEGWLP
-190 ILKAKNPDGTFKY
+190 TLKAKNQDGSFKY
-203 ARPMIY
+203 AKPMIY

-219 NYNWEAG
+219 NYNWEAAS
-226 NYGDREVIAFH
+226 YDDPDVIAFH
-237 QNLYEIAKKEGFNN
+237 QKLYEIAKEEKFDN
-251 FHIAIYTSNSSLT
+251 FHVVLYTSNATLT
-264 DSNVE
+264 AYNSE
-269 ALFGKNN
+269 GLFGKNK
-276 KKTADVMLNYASS
+276 KKTADVMLNYMNM
-289 DFSYGMSNSVN
+289 DFAYTLSQSVQQ
-300 TAKRALGTA
+300 AKNALGTTE
-309 DGVYAG
+309 GLYG
-315 VWIVSMNRSWSRLS
+315 STWIVTMNRSWTRLN
-329 SARECGVCLWGEHAQ
+329 SAPECGVCLWGEHAQ

-378 LSRPAV
+378 LYRPAV
-384 KDGGHNWEESNGV
+384 SNTGHNWEEVNGV

-410 PERTTITGNLPFSTH
+410 PERTTINGNLPFSTH

-458 WLVLEANSDK
+458 WLVVEGNTNNHSDK
-468 ASDKINPEITYKDA
+468 VDPEITYKDA
-482 YMGGSCLLLSGTGNA
+482 YMGGSCLLLNGKGQA
-497 NATDLVL
+497 NSTDIVL
-504 YKTDIAGST
+504 YKTDIAGSN
-513 GAVNANVAIKSGKE
+513 GAITANVAIKSGKE
-527 VAADSKLFL
+527 VPAESNLYL
-536 IVHLKNNNE
+536 IVHLKNSNE
-545 WKEFAIGGTKGK
+545 WKEYAIGSTTGK
-557 TWEEKKIP
+557 TWEEKKIA
-565 LDGITSGTVIDKV
+565 LNDITSGTAIDKI
-578 GVRVKN
+578 GLRVKN
-584 SDANYKMMLGKL
+584 STSSYKMMVGKL

-603 VAPAKI
+603 AAPSGVKNVAI
-609 EKMTVQVK
+609 QVK

-624 SVKATWNVDMPAT
+624 SVKATWAVDKAET
-637 ESGMI
+637 TTGMI

-679 IDLKNFTNN
+679 IDLKDFTHN

-703 SPVVWTEVT
+703 SPVVWTEVV
-712 RANAEQLPEL
+712 RANANELPEL
-722 VLNPYTNPELDLD
+722 VLNPYTSPELDTD
-735 ADGYKNAQAIR
+735 ADGYKTAQAIR
-746 YVEIFRTKGG
+746 YVEIFKTEGG
-756 STNIN
+756 STNID
-761 YQANGPTGG
+761 YKATGPKGG
-770 TNFVDVTS
+770 TNYVDVT
-778 DPNQVLTI
+778 DQVLTI
-786 GQGETVTLEFKGFE
+786 GQGQTVTLKFKGYE
-800 AKQKYKDGKP
+800 ATDKKDGSH
-810 NPNGGYDDLR
+810 DDLR

-832 DHRFDPRELAVN
+832 DHRFDPRELAAN
-844 PEEGEQLFTIG
+844 PKEGEQLFTIG

-860 VPEQVKQIVT
+860 VPDQVKTIVT
-870 KTFTIPA
+870 KTFKIPE
-877 DARIGDTRMR
+877 DARTGDTRMR

>member
-8 SALALAGM
+8 SVLALAGM

-42 QHFNDIKMLELFEK
+42 QHFSDIKMLQLFEK
-56 AVKAGKRYPSYEE
+56 AVREGKRYPSYDE

-92 PRTDR
+92 SRKDR
-97 LITNTFET
+97 LIPSTFET

-269 ALFGKNN
+269 ALFGKDN

-289 DFSYGMSNSVN
+289 DFSYGMGRSVT
-300 TAKRALGTA
+300 TAKKALGTA
-309 DGVYAG
+309 EGVYAG
-315 VWIVSMNRSWSRLS
+315 VWIVSMNRSWTRLN
-329 SARECGVCLWGEHAQ
+329 SAPECGVCLWGEHAQ

-458 WLVLEANSDK
+458 WLVVEGNTNNHSDK
-468 ASDKINPEITYKDA
+468 VDPEITYKDA
-482 YMGGSCLLLSGTGNA
+482 YMGGSCLLLNGKGQASS
-497 NATDLVL
+497 TDIVL
-504 YKTDIAGST
+504 YRTDIAGSN
-513 GAVNANVAIKSGKE
+513 GAITANVAIKSGKE
-527 VAADSKLFL
+527 VPAESNLYL
-536 IVHLKNNNE
+536 IVHLKNSNE
-545 WKEFAIGGTKGK
+545 WKEYAVGGTTGK
-557 TWEEKKIP
+557 TWEEKKIA
-565 LDGITSGTVIDKV
+565 LNDITSGTAIDKI
-578 GVRVKN
+578 GLRVKN
-584 SDANYKMMLGKL
+584 STNGYKMMVGKL

-603 VAPAKI
+603 AAPSGVKNVAI
-609 EKMTVQVK
+609 QVK

-624 SVKATWNVDMPAT
+624 SVKATWAVDKAET
-637 ESGMI
+637 TTGMI

-703 SPVVWTEVT
+703 SPVVWTEVV
-712 RANAEQLPEL
+712 RANANELPEL
-722 VLNPYTNPELDLD
+722 VLNPYTSPELDTD
-735 ADGYKNAQAIR
+735 ADGYKIAQAIR
-746 YVEIFRTKGG
+746 YVEIFKTEGG

-761 YQANGPTGG
+761 YEAKKPTGG
-770 TNFVDVTS
+770 TNYVDVT
-778 DPNQVLTI
+778 DQVLTI
-786 GQGETVTLEFKGFE
+786 GQGQTVTLKFKGFE
-800 AKQKYKDGKP
+800 ATDEK
-810 NPNGGYDDLR
+810 NGSHDDLR

-870 KTFTIPA
+870 KTFKIPE
-877 DARIGDTRMR
+877 DARTGDTRMR

>member
-42 QHFNDIKMLELFEK
+42 QHFSDIKMLQLFEK
-56 AVKAGKRYPSYEE
+56 AVREGKRYPSYDE

-92 PRTDR
+92 SRKDR
-97 LITNTFET
+97 LIPGTFET

-166 IMSGIKFFD
+166 LLSGIKFFD

-181 GVDASGWLP
+181 GVDAGGWLP
-190 ILKAKNPDGTFKY
+190 ILKDKNADGSFKY
-203 ARPMIY
+203 AKPMIY

-219 NYNWEAG
+219 NYNWEAP
-226 NYGDREVIAFH
+226 NYDDPQVIAFH
-237 QNLYEIAKKEGFNN
+237 QKLYEIAKEEKFDN
-251 FHIAIYTSNSSLT
+251 FHIAIYTSNNSLT
-264 DSNVE
+264 PRNVE
-269 ALFGKNN
+269 ALYGKDK
-276 KKTADVMLNYASS
+276 KKTADVMLNYVS
-289 DFSYGMSNSVN
+289 DDFTYGMRTSVAQAK
-300 TAKRALGTA
+300 TAMGTA

-315 VWIVSMNRSWSRLS
+315 VWIVTMNRAWSRV
-329 SARECGVCLWGEHAQ
+329 SATPECGVCLWGEHAQ

-384 KDGGHNWEESNGV
+384 SDRGHNWEESNGV

-458 WLVLEANSDK
+458 WLVVEGNTNNHSDK
-468 ASDKINPEITYKDA
+468 VDPEITYKDA
-482 YMGGSCLLLSGTGNA
+482 YMGGSCLLLNGKGQASS
-497 NATDLVL
+497 TDIVL
-504 YKTDIAGST
+504 YKTDIAGSN
-513 GAVNANVAIKSGKE
+513 GAITANVAIKSGKE
-527 VAADSKLFL
+527 VPAESNLYL
-536 IVHLKNNNE
+536 IVHLKNSNE
-545 WKEFAIGGTKGK
+545 WKEYAVGGTTGK
-557 TWEEKKIP
+557 TWEEKKIA
-565 LDGITSGTVIDKV
+565 LNDITSGTAIDKI
-578 GVRVKN
+578 GLRVKN
-584 SDANYKMMLGKL
+584 STNSYKMMIGKL

-603 VAPAKI
+603 AAPSGVKNVAI
-609 EKMTVQVK
+609 QVK

-624 SVKATWNVDMPAT
+624 SVKATWAVDKAET
-637 ESGMI
+637 TTGMI

-693 RAVSKDLKSY
+693 RAVSKDLKTY
-703 SPVVWTEVT
+703 SPVVWTEVV
-712 RANAEQLPEL
+712 RANANELPEL
-722 VLNPYTNPELDLD
+722 VLNPYTSPELDTD
-735 ADGYKNAQAIR
+735 ADGYKTAQAIR
-746 YVEIFRTKGG
+746 YVEIFKTEGG
-756 STNIN
+756 STNID
-761 YQANGPTGG
+761 YKATGPKGG
-770 TNFVDVTS
+770 TNYVDVT
-778 DPNQVLTI
+778 DQVLTI
-786 GQGETVTLEFKGFE
+786 GQGQTVTLKFKGYE
-800 AKQKYKDGKP
+800 ATDKKDGSH
-810 NPNGGYDDLR
+810 DDLR

-832 DHRFDPRELAVN
+832 DHRFDPRELAAN
-844 PEEGEQLFTIG
+844 PKEGEQLFTIG

-860 VPEQVKQIVT
+860 VPDQVKTIVT
-870 KTFTIPA
+870 KTFKIPE
-877 DARIGDTRMR
+877 DARTGDTRMR

>member
-344 SRFWSYNAGGDADEM
+344 SRFWSYNSGGDADEM

-384 KDGGHNWEESNGV
+384 NDRGHNWEESNGV

-458 WLVLEANSDK
+458 
-468 ASDKINPEITYKDA
+468 
-482 YMGGSCLLLSGTGNA
+482 
-497 NATDLVL
+497 
-504 YKTDIAGST
+504 
-513 GAVNANVAIKSGKE
+513 
-527 VAADSKLFL
+527 
-536 IVHLKNNNE
+536 
-545 WKEFAIGGTKGK
+545 
-557 TWEEKKIP
+557 
-565 LDGITSGTVIDKV
+565 
-578 GVRVKN
+578 
-584 SDANYKMMLGKL
+584 
-596 ELVDGFT
+596 
-603 VAPAKI
+603 
-609 EKMTVQVK
+609 
-617 EETKSSL
+617 
-624 SVKATWNVDMPAT
+624 
-637 ESGMI
+637 
-642 YNDDANID
+642 
-650 HFEIL
+650 
-655 LKDGTNGRVSEV
+655 
-667 ARTSQWAAYVGN
+667 
-679 IDLKNFTNN
+679 
-688 PFIGV
+688 
-693 RAVSKDLKSY
+693 
-703 SPVVWTEVT
+703 
-712 RANAEQLPEL
+712 
-722 VLNPYTNPELDLD
+722 
-735 ADGYKNAQAIR
+735 
-746 YVEIFRTKGG
+746 
-756 STNIN
+756 
-761 YQANGPTGG
+761 
-770 TNFVDVTS
+770 
-778 DPNQVLTI
+778 
-786 GQGETVTLEFKGFE
+786 
-800 AKQKYKDGKP
+800 
-810 NPNGGYDDLR
+810 
-820 YCFGRGWIDLNG
+820 
-832 DHRFDPRELAVN
+832 
-844 PEEGEQLFTIG
+844 
-855 ELRKG
+855 
-860 VPEQVKQIVT
+860 
-870 KTFTIPA
+870 
-877 DARIGDTRMR
+877 
-887 IVFSDAWFKGALK
+887 
-900 PTGKFNKG
+900 
-908 FAIDFRVKITGNNK
+908 
-922 QRPVPADTRDQG
+922 
-934 LADEPAGLSTTGVS
+934 
-948 NVAVAPSQLQQEGNS
+948 
-963 LNFANVEKAWI
+963 
-974 FAADG
+974 
-979 SLVAALNNPANYNL
+979 
-993 SSLASGVYLV
+993 
-1003 KMQNKNIIR
+1003 
-1012 TQKIT
+1012 
-1017 VK
+1017 

>member
-42 QHFNDIKMLELFEK
+42 QHFSDIKMLQLFEK
-56 AVKAGKRYPSYEE
+56 AVREGKRYPSYEE

-78 IEFVRSHVRKRSIL
+78 IEFVRSHVRKRPIL
-92 PRTDR
+92 SRKDR
-97 LITNTFET
+97 LIPGTFET

-166 IMSGIKFFD
+166 LLSGIKFFD

-181 GVDASGWLP
+181 GVDAGGWLP
-190 ILKAKNPDGTFKY
+190 ILKDKNADGSFKY
-203 ARPMIY
+203 AKPMIY

-219 NYNWEAG
+219 NYNWEAP
-226 NYGDREVIAFH
+226 NYDDPQVIAFH
-237 QNLYEIAKKEGFNN
+237 QKLYEIAKEEKFDN
-251 FHIAIYTSNSSLT
+251 FHIAIYTSNNSLT
-264 DSNVE
+264 PRNVE
-269 ALFGKNN
+269 ALYGKDK
-276 KKTADVMLNYASS
+276 KKTADVMLNYVS
-289 DFSYGMSNSVN
+289 DDFTYGMRTSVAQAK
-300 TAKRALGTA
+300 TAMGTT

-315 VWIVSMNRSWSRLS
+315 VWIVTMNRAWSRV
-329 SARECGVCLWGEHAQ
+329 SATPECGVCLWGEHAQ

-384 KDGGHNWEESNGV
+384 KDRGHNWEESNGV

-410 PERTTITGNLPFSTH
+410 PERTTINGNLPFSTH

-458 WLVLEANSDK
+458 WLVVEGNTNNHSDK
-468 ASDKINPEITYKDA
+468 VDPEITYKDA
-482 YMGGSCLLLSGTGNA
+482 YMGGSCLLLNGKGQASS
-497 NATDLVL
+497 TDIVL
-504 YKTDIAGST
+504 YKTDIAGSN
-513 GAVNANVAIKSGKE
+513 GAITANVAIKSGKE
-527 VAADSKLFL
+527 VPAESNLYL
-536 IVHLKNNNE
+536 IVHLKNSNE
-545 WKEFAIGGTKGK
+545 WKEYAVGGTTGK
-557 TWEEKKIP
+557 TWEEKKIA
-565 LDGITSGTVIDKV
+565 LNDITSGTAIDKI
-578 GVRVKN
+578 GLRVKN
-584 SDANYKMMLGKL
+584 STNGYKMMIGKL

-603 VAPAKI
+603 AAPSGVKNVAI
-609 EKMTVQVK
+609 QVK

-624 SVKATWNVDMPAT
+624 SVKATWAVDKAET
-637 ESGMI
+637 TTGMI

-703 SPVVWTEVT
+703 SPVVWTEVV
-712 RANAEQLPEL
+712 RANANELPEL
-722 VLNPYTNPELDLD
+722 VLNPYTSPELDTD
-735 ADGYKNAQAIR
+735 ADGYKTAQAIR
-746 YVEIFRTKGG
+746 YVEIFKTEGG
-756 STNIN
+756 STNID
-761 YQANGPTGG
+761 YKATGPTGG
-770 TNFVDVTS
+770 TNYVDVT
-778 DPNQVLTI
+778 DQVLTI
-786 GQGETVTLEFKGFE
+786 GQGQTVTLKFKGFE
-800 AKQKYKDGKP
+800 ATDEK
-810 NPNGGYDDLR
+810 NGSHDDLR

-832 DHRFDPRELAVN
+832 DHRFDPRELTVN
-844 PEEGEQLFTIG
+844 PKEGEQLFTIG

-860 VPEQVKQIVT
+860 VPDQVQKIVT

-908 FAIDFRVKITGNNK
+908 FAIDFRVKITGKNP

-934 LADEPAGLSTTGVS
+934 LADEPAGLSTTGV
-948 NVAVAPSQLQQEGNS
+948 NTIAVAPSQLQQEGNS

-974 FAADG
+974 FTTDG

>member
-251 FHIAIYTSNSSLT
+251 FHIAIYTSNNSLT
-264 DSNVE
+264 DLNVE

-289 DFSYGMSNSVN
+289 DFSYGMGRSVT
-300 TAKRALGTA
+300 TAKKALGTA
-309 DGVYAG
+309 EGVYAG
-315 VWIVSMNRSWSRLS
+315 VWIVSMNRSWTRLN
-329 SARECGVCLWGEHAQ
+329 SAPECGVCLWGEHAQ

-458 WLVLEANSDK
+458 WLVVEGNTNNHSDK
-468 ASDKINPEITYKDA
+468 VDPEITYKDA
-482 YMGGSCLLLSGTGNA
+482 YMGGSCLLLNGKGQA
-497 NATDLVL
+497 NSTDIVL
-504 YKTDIAGST
+504 YKTDIAGSN
-513 GAVNANVAIKSGKE
+513 GAITANVAIKSGKE
-527 VAADSKLFL
+527 VPAESNLYL
-536 IVHLKNNNE
+536 IVHLKNSNE
-545 WKEFAIGGTKGK
+545 WKEYAVGGTTGK
-557 TWEEKKIP
+557 TWEEKKIA
-565 LDGITSGTVIDKV
+565 LNDITSGTAIDKI
-578 GVRVKN
+578 GLRVKN
-584 SDANYKMMLGKL
+584 STSSYKMMVGKL

-603 VAPAKI
+603 AAPSGVKNVAI
-609 EKMTVQVK
+609 QVK

-624 SVKATWNVDMPAT
+624 SVKATWAVDKAETAT
-637 ESGMI
+637 GMI

-703 SPVVWTEVT
+703 SPVEWTEVV
-712 RANAEQLPEL
+712 RANANELPEL
-722 VLNPYTNPELDLD
+722 VLNPYTSPELDTD
-735 ADGYKNAQAIR
+735 ADGYKTAQAIR
-746 YVEIFRTKGG
+746 YVEIFKTEGG
-756 STNIN
+756 STNID
-761 YQANGPTGG
+761 YKATGPTGG
-770 TNFVDVTS
+770 TNYVDVT
-778 DPNQVLTI
+778 DQVLTI
-786 GQGETVTLEFKGFE
+786 GQGQTVTLKFKGFE
-800 AKQKYKDGKP
+800 ATDEK
-810 NPNGGYDDLR
+810 NGSHDDLR

-870 KTFTIPA
+870 KTFKIPE
-877 DARIGDTRMR
+877 DARTGDTRMR

>member
-16 LSAAPFTVKAQGGNT
+16 LSAAPFTLKAQGGNT

-42 QHFNDIKMLELFEK
+42 QHFSDIKMLQLFEK
-56 AVKAGKRYPSYEE
+56 AVREGKRYPSNEE

-78 IEFVRSHVRKRSIL
+78 IEFVRSHVRKRPIL
-92 PRTDR
+92 SRKDR
-97 LITNTFET
+97 LIPGTFET

-166 IMSGIKFFD
+166 LLSGIKFFD

-181 GVDASGWLP
+181 GVGAEGWLP
-190 ILKAKNPDGTFKY
+190 TLKAKNQDGSFKY
-203 ARPMIY
+203 AKPMIY

-219 NYNWEAG
+219 NYNWEAAS
-226 NYGDREVIAFH
+226 YDDPDVIAFH
-237 QNLYEIAKKEGFNN
+237 QKLYEIAKEEKFDN
-251 FHIAIYTSNSSLT
+251 FHVVLYTSNATLT
-264 DSNVE
+264 AYNSE
-269 ALFGKNN
+269 GLFGKNK
-276 KKTADVMLNYASS
+276 KKTADVMLNYMNM
-289 DFSYGMSNSVN
+289 DFAYTLSQSVQQ
-300 TAKRALGTA
+300 AKNALGTTE
-309 DGVYAG
+309 GLYG
-315 VWIVSMNRSWSRLS
+315 STWIVTMNRSWTRLN
-329 SARECGVCLWGEHAQ
+329 SAPECGVCLWGEHAQ

-378 LSRPAV
+378 LYRPAV
-384 KDGGHNWEESNGV
+384 SNTGHNWEEVNGV

-458 WLVLEANSDK
+458 WLVVEGNTNNHSDK
-468 ASDKINPEITYKDA
+468 VDPEITYKDA
-482 YMGGSCLLLSGTGNA
+482 YMGGSCLLLNGKGQASS
-497 NATDLVL
+497 TDIVL
-504 YKTDIAGST
+504 YKTDIAGSN
-513 GAVNANVAIKSGKE
+513 GAITANVAIKSGKE
-527 VAADSKLFL
+527 VPAESNLYL
-536 IVHLKNNNE
+536 IVHLKNSNE
-545 WKEFAIGGTKGK
+545 WKEYAVGGTTGK
-557 TWEEKKIP
+557 TWEEKKIA
-565 LDGITSGTVIDKV
+565 LNDITSGTAIDKI
-578 GVRVKN
+578 GLRVKN
-584 SDANYKMMLGKL
+584 STNSYKMMVGKL

-603 VAPAKI
+603 AAPSGVKNVAI
-609 EKMTVQVK
+609 QVK

-624 SVKATWNVDMPAT
+624 SVKATWAVDMPAT
-637 ESGMI
+637 KSGMI

-679 IDLKNFTNN
+679 IDLKDFKNN

-703 SPVVWTEVT
+703 SPVVWTEVV
-712 RANAEQLPEL
+712 RANANELPEL
-722 VLNPYTNPELDLD
+722 VLNPYTSPELDTD
-735 ADGYKNAQAIR
+735 ADGYKTAQAIR
-746 YVEIFRTKGG
+746 YVEIFKTEGG
-756 STNIN
+756 STNID
-761 YQANGPTGG
+761 YKATGPKGG
-770 TNFVDVTS
+770 TNYVDVT
-778 DPNQVLTI
+778 DQVLTI
-786 GQGETVTLEFKGFE
+786 GQGQTVTLKFKGYE
-800 AKQKYKDGKP
+800 ATDKKDGSH
-810 NPNGGYDDLR
+810 DDLR

-832 DHRFDPRELAVN
+832 DHRFDPRELTVN
-844 PEEGEQLFTIG
+844 PKEGEQLFTIG

-860 VPEQVKQIVT
+860 VPDQVQKIVT

>member
-42 QHFNDIKMLELFEK
+42 QHFSDIKMLQLFEK
-56 AVKAGKRYPSYEE
+56 AVREGKRYPSYEE

-97 LITNTFET
+97 LIKNTFET

-116 GRTVGGYPSSEFASD
+116 GRTTGGYPSSEFASD

-166 IMSGIKFFD
+166 MMSGIKFFD

-181 GVDASGWLP
+181 GVDAGGWLP
-190 ILKAKNPDGTFKY
+190 ILKEKNADGSFKY
-203 ARPMIY
+203 AKPMIY

-219 NYNWEAG
+219 NYNWEAP
-226 NYGDREVIAFH
+226 NSDDPQVIAFH
-237 QNLYEIAKKEGFNN
+237 QKLYEIAKEEKFDN
-251 FHIAIYTSNSSLT
+251 FHIAIYTLNNSLT
-264 DSNVE
+264 TRNVE
-269 ALFGKNN
+269 ALYGKDK
-276 KKTADVMLNYASS
+276 KKTADVMLNYVS
-289 DFSYGMSNSVN
+289 DDFTYGMRTSVAQ
-300 TAKRALGTA
+300 AKAAMGTA

-315 VWIVSMNRSWSRLS
+315 VWIVTMNRSWTRLN
-329 SARECGVCLWGEHAQ
+329 SAPECGVCLWGEHAQ

-384 KDGGHNWEESNGV
+384 SDRGHNWEESNGV

-458 WLVLEANSDK
+458 WLVVEGNTNNHSDK
-468 ASDKINPEITYKDA
+468 VDPEITYKDA
-482 YMGGSCLLLSGTGNA
+482 YMGGSCLLLNGKGQASS
-497 NATDLVL
+497 TDIVL
-504 YKTDIAGST
+504 YKTDIAGSN
-513 GAVNANVAIKSGKE
+513 GAITANVAIKSGKE
-527 VAADSKLFL
+527 VPAESNLYL
-536 IVHLKNNNE
+536 IVHLKNSNE
-545 WKEFAIGGTKGK
+545 WKEYAIGSTTGK
-557 TWEEKKIP
+557 TWEEKKIA
-565 LDGITSGTVIDKV
+565 LNDITSGTAIDKI
-578 GVRVKN
+578 GLRVKN
-584 SDANYKMMLGKL
+584 STNGYKMMIGKL
-596 ELVDGFT
+596 ELIDGFT
-603 VAPAKI
+603 AAPSGVKNVAI
-609 EKMTVQVK
+609 QVK

-624 SVKATWNVDMPAT
+624 SVKATWAVDKAET
-637 ESGMI
+637 VTGMI

-679 IDLKNFTNN
+679 IDLKSFTNN

-703 SPVVWTEVT
+703 SPVVWTEVV
-712 RANAEQLPEL
+712 RANANELPEL
-722 VLNPYTNPELDLD
+722 VLNPYTSPELDTD
-735 ADGYKNAQAIR
+735 ADGYKTAQAIR
-746 YVEIFRTKGG
+746 YVEIFKTEGG
-756 STNIN
+756 STNID
-761 YQANGPTGG
+761 YKATGPKGG
-770 TNFVDVTS
+770 TNYVDVT
-778 DPNQVLTI
+778 DQVLTI
-786 GQGETVTLEFKGFE
+786 GQGQTVTLKFKGFE
-800 AKQKYKDGKP
+800 ATDEK
-810 NPNGGYDDLR
+810 NGSHDDLR

-832 DHRFDPRELAVN
+832 DHRFDPRELAAN
-844 PEEGEQLFTIG
+844 PKEGEQLFTIG

-860 VPEQVKQIVT
+860 VPDQVKTIVT

-877 DARIGDTRMR
+877 DARTGDTRMR

>member
-16 LSAAPFTVKAQGGNT
+16 LSAAPFTVKAQGGNI

-42 QHFNDIKMLELFEK
+42 QHFSDIKMLQLFEK
-56 AVKAGKRYPSYEE
+56 AVKEGKRYPSYEE

-78 IEFVRSHVRKRSIL
+78 IEFVRSHVRKRPIL
-92 PRTDR
+92 SRKDR
-97 LITNTFET
+97 LIPGTFET

-116 GRTVGGYPSSEFASD
+116 GRTIGGYPSSDFASD

-166 IMSGIKFFD
+166 LLSGIKFFD

-181 GVDASGWLP
+181 GVGAEGWLP
-190 ILKAKNPDGTFKY
+190 TLKAKNQDGSFKY
-203 ARPMIY
+203 AKPMIY

-219 NYNWEAG
+219 NYNWEAAS
-226 NYGDREVIAFH
+226 YDDPDVIAFH
-237 QNLYEIAKKEGFNN
+237 QKLYEIAKEEKFDN
-251 FHIAIYTSNSSLT
+251 FHVVLYTSNATLT
-264 DSNVE
+264 AYNSE
-269 ALFGKNN
+269 GLFGKNK
-276 KKTADVMLNYASS
+276 KKTADVMLNYMNM
-289 DFSYGMSNSVN
+289 DFAYTLSQSVQQ
-300 TAKRALGTA
+300 AKNALGTTE
-309 DGVYAG
+309 GLYG
-315 VWIVSMNRSWSRLS
+315 STWIVTMNRSWTRLN
-329 SARECGVCLWGEHAQ
+329 SAPECGVCLWGEHAQ

-378 LSRPAV
+378 LYRPAV
-384 KDGGHNWEESNGV
+384 SNTGHNWEEVNGV

-458 WLVLEANSDK
+458 WLVVEGNTNNHSDK
-468 ASDKINPEITYKDA
+468 VDPEITYKDA
-482 YMGGSCLLLSGTGNA
+482 YMGGSCLLLNGKGQA
-497 NATDLVL
+497 NSTDIVL
-504 YKTDIAGST
+504 YKTDIAGSN
-513 GAVNANVAIKSGKE
+513 GAITANVAIKSGKE
-527 VAADSKLFL
+527 VPAESNLYL
-536 IVHLKNNNE
+536 IVHLKNSNE
-545 WKEFAIGGTKGK
+545 WKEYAIGNTTGK
-557 TWEEKKIP
+557 TWEEKKIA
-565 LDGITSGTVIDKV
+565 LNDITSGTAIDKI
-578 GVRVKN
+578 GLRVKN
-584 SDANYKMMLGKL
+584 STNGYKMMIGKL

-603 VAPAKI
+603 AAPSGVKNVAI
-609 EKMTVQVK
+609 QVK

-624 SVKATWNVDMPAT
+624 SVKATWAVDMPAT
-637 ESGMI
+637 KSGMI

-688 PFIGV
+688 PFVGV

-703 SPVVWTEVT
+703 SPVVWTEVV
-712 RANAEQLPEL
+712 RANANELPEL
-722 VLNPYTNPELDLD
+722 VLNPYTSPELDTD
-735 ADGYKNAQAIR
+735 ADGYKTAQAIR
-746 YVEIFRTKGG
+746 YVEIFKTEGG
-756 STNIN
+756 STNID
-761 YQANGPTGG
+761 YKATGPKGG
-770 TNFVDVTS
+770 TNYVDVT
-778 DPNQVLTI
+778 DQVLTI
-786 GQGETVTLEFKGFE
+786 GQGQTVTLKFKGFE
-800 AKQKYKDGKP
+800 ATDEK
-810 NPNGGYDDLR
+810 NGSHDDLR

-832 DHRFDPRELAVN
+832 DHRFDPRELTVN
-844 PEEGEQLFTIG
+844 PKEGEQLFTIG

-860 VPEQVKQIVT
+860 VPDQVQKIVT

>member
-16 LSAAPFTVKAQGGNT
+16 LSAAPFTVKAQGGNI

-42 QHFNDIKMLELFEK
+42 QHFSDIKMLQLFEK
-56 AVKAGKRYPSYEE
+56 AVKEGKRYPSYEE

-78 IEFVRSHVRKRSIL
+78 IEFVRSHVRKRPIL
-92 PRTDR
+92 SRKDR
-97 LITNTFET
+97 LIPGTFET

-116 GRTVGGYPSSEFASD
+116 GRTIGGYPSSDFASD

-166 IMSGIKFFD
+166 MMSGIKFFD

-181 GVDASGWLP
+181 GVGAGGWLSV
-190 ILKAKNPDGTFKY
+190 LKTRNADGTFKY
-203 ARPMIY
+203 AKPMIY

-219 NYNWEAG
+219 NYNWEDASYD
-226 NYGDREVIAFH
+226 NSDVIAFH
-237 QNLYEIAKKEGFNN
+237 QNLYEIAKAEKFDN
-251 FHIAIYTSNSSLT
+251 FHIAIYTSNSSL
-264 DSNVE
+264 SAYNVKS
-269 ALFGKNN
+269 LFGQDR

-289 DFSYGMSNSVN
+289 DFSYRMKESVAQ
-300 TAKRALGTA
+300 AKAAMGTA
-309 DGVYAG
+309 EGVYAG
-315 VWIVSMNRSWSRLS
+315 VWIVSMNRGWSRL
-329 SARECGVCLWGEHAQ
+329 AGAPECGVCLWGEHAQ

-410 PERTTITGNLPFSTH
+410 PERTTINGNLPFSTH

-458 WLVLEANSDK
+458 WLVVEGNTNNHSDK
-468 ASDKINPEITYKDA
+468 VDPEITYKDA
-482 YMGGSCLLLSGTGNA
+482 YMGGSCLLLNGKGQA
-497 NATDLVL
+497 NSTDIVL
-504 YKTDIAGST
+504 YKTDIAGSN
-513 GAVNANVAIKSGKE
+513 GAITANVAIKSGKE
-527 VAADSKLFL
+527 VPAESNLYL
-536 IVHLKNNNE
+536 IVHLKNSNE
-545 WKEFAIGGTKGK
+545 WKEYAVGGTTGK
-557 TWEEKKIP
+557 TWEEKKIA
-565 LDGITSGTVIDKV
+565 LNDITSGTAIDKI
-578 GVRVKN
+578 GLRVKN
-584 SDANYKMMLGKL
+584 STNGYKMMIGKL

-603 VAPAKI
+603 AAPSDVKNVAI
-609 EKMTVQVK
+609 QVK

-624 SVKATWNVDMPAT
+624 SVKATWAVDKAET
-637 ESGMI
+637 TTGMI

-703 SPVVWTEVT
+703 SPVVWTEVV
-712 RANAEQLPEL
+712 RANANELPEL
-722 VLNPYTNPELDLD
+722 VLNPYTSPELDTD
-735 ADGYKNAQAIR
+735 ADGYKTAQAIR
-746 YVEIFRTKGG
+746 YVEIFKTEGG

-761 YQANGPTGG
+761 YEAKKPTGG
-770 TNFVDVTS
+770 TNYVDVT
-778 DPNQVLTI
+778 DQVLTI
-786 GQGETVTLEFKGFE
+786 GQGQTVTLKFKGFE
-800 AKQKYKDGKP
+800 ATDEK
-810 NPNGGYDDLR
+810 NGSHDDLR

-832 DHRFDPRELAVN
+832 DHRFDPRELAAN
-844 PEEGEQLFTIG
+844 PKEGEQLFTIG

-860 VPEQVKQIVT
+860 VPDQVKTIVT
-870 KTFTIPA
+870 KTFKIPE
-877 DARIGDTRMR
+877 DARTGDTRMR

>member
-16 LSAAPFTVKAQGGNT
+16 LSAAPSMVKAQGGNT

-42 QHFNDIKMLELFEK
+42 QHFNDIKMLQLFEK
-56 AVKAGKRYPSYEE
+56 AVREGKRYPSKEE
-69 LKAAGLADE
+69 LRAAGLADE

-92 PRTDR
+92 SRKDR
-97 LITNTFET
+97 LIPSTFET

-269 ALFGKNN
+269 ALFGKDN

-289 DFSYGMSNSVN
+289 DFSYGMGRSVT
-300 TAKRALGTA
+300 TAKKALGTA
-309 DGVYAG
+309 EGVYAG
-315 VWIVSMNRSWSRLS
+315 VWIVSMNRSWTRLN
-329 SARECGVCLWGEHAQ
+329 SAPECGVCLWGEHAQ

-458 WLVLEANSDK
+458 WLVVEGNTNNHSDK
-468 ASDKINPEITYKDA
+468 VDPEITYKDA
-482 YMGGSCLLLSGTGNA
+482 YMGGSCLLLNGKGQASS
-497 NATDLVL
+497 TDIVL
-504 YKTDIAGST
+504 YKTDIAGSN
-513 GAVNANVAIKSGKE
+513 GAITANVAIKSGKE
-527 VAADSKLFL
+527 VPAESNLYL
-536 IVHLKNNNE
+536 IVHLKNSNE
-545 WKEFAIGGTKGK
+545 WKEYAVGGTTGK
-557 TWEEKKIP
+557 TWEEKKIA
-565 LDGITSGTVIDKV
+565 LNDITSGTAIDKI
-578 GVRVKN
+578 GLRVKN
-584 SDANYKMMLGKL
+584 STNSYKMMVGKL

-603 VAPAKI
+603 AAPSGVKNVAI
-609 EKMTVQVK
+609 QVK

-624 SVKATWNVDMPAT
+624 SVKATWAVDKAET
-637 ESGMI
+637 TTGMI

-679 IDLKNFTNN
+679 IDLKDFKNN

-703 SPVVWTEVT
+703 SPVVWTEVV
-712 RANAEQLPEL
+712 RANANDLPEL
-722 VLNPYTNPELDLD
+722 VLNPYTSPELDTD
-735 ADGYKNAQAIR
+735 ADGYKTAQAIR
-746 YVEIFRTKGG
+746 YVEIFKTEGG
-756 STNIN
+756 STNID
-761 YQANGPTGG
+761 YKATGPTGG
-770 TNFVDVTS
+770 TNYVDVT
-778 DPNQVLTI
+778 DQVLTI
-786 GQGETVTLEFKGFE
+786 GQGQTVTLKFKGFE
-800 AKQKYKDGKP
+800 ATDEK
-810 NPNGGYDDLR
+810 NGSHDDLR

-832 DHRFDPRELAVN
+832 DHRFDPRELTVN
-844 PEEGEQLFTIG
+844 PKEGEQLFTIG

-860 VPEQVKQIVT
+860 VPDQVQKIVT

>member
-8 SALALAGM
+8 SVLALAGM

-42 QHFNDIKMLELFEK
+42 QHFSDIKMLQLFEK
-56 AVKAGKRYPSYEE
+56 AVKEGKRYPSYEE

-92 PRTDR
+92 SRKDR
-97 LITNTFET
+97 LIPSTFET

-116 GRTVGGYPSSEFASD
+116 GRTTGGYPSSEFASD

-166 IMSGIKFFD
+166 LLSGIKFFD

-181 GVDASGWLP
+181 GVDAGGWLP
-190 ILKAKNPDGTFKY
+190 ILKEKNADGSFKY
-203 ARPMIY
+203 AKPMIY

-219 NYNWEAG
+219 NYNWEAP
-226 NYGDREVIAFH
+226 NYDDAQVVAFH
-237 QNLYEIAKKEGFNN
+237 QKLYEIAKEEKFDN
-251 FHIAIYTSNSSLT
+251 FHIAIYTHNSSLT
-264 DSNVE
+264 SGNVE
-269 ALFGKNN
+269 ALYGKNK
-276 KKTADVMLNYASS
+276 KKTADVMLNYVGD
-289 DFSYGMSNSVN
+289 DFTYGMKTSVAQAK
-300 TAKRALGTA
+300 TAMGTA

-315 VWIVSMNRSWSRLS
+315 VWIVTMNRAWSRV
-329 SARECGVCLWGEHAQ
+329 SATPECGVCLWGEHAQ

-384 KDGGHNWEESNGV
+384 SDRGHNWEESNGV

-458 WLVLEANSDK
+458 WLVVEGNTNNHSDK
-468 ASDKINPEITYKDA
+468 VDPEITYKDA
-482 YMGGSCLLLSGTGNA
+482 YMGGSCLLLNGKGQASS
-497 NATDLVL
+497 TDIVL
-504 YKTDIAGST
+504 YKTDIAGSN
-513 GAVNANVAIKSGKE
+513 GAITANVAIKSGKE
-527 VAADSKLFL
+527 VPAESNLYL
-536 IVHLKNNNE
+536 IVHLKNSNE
-545 WKEFAIGGTKGK
+545 WKEYAIGSTTGK
-557 TWEEKKIP
+557 TWEEKKIA
-565 LDGITSGTVIDKV
+565 LNDITSGTAIDKI
-578 GVRVKN
+578 GLRVKN
-584 SDANYKMMLGKL
+584 STNGYKMMIGKL
-596 ELVDGFT
+596 ELIDGFT
-603 VAPAKI
+603 AAPSGVKNVAI
-609 EKMTVQVK
+609 QVK

-624 SVKATWNVDMPAT
+624 SVKATWAVDKAET
-637 ESGMI
+637 TTGMI

-679 IDLKNFTNN
+679 IDLKDFKNN

-703 SPVVWTEVT
+703 SPVVWTEVV
-712 RANAEQLPEL
+712 RANANELPEL
-722 VLNPYTNPELDLD
+722 VLNPYTSPELDTD
-735 ADGYKNAQAIR
+735 ADGYKTAQAIR
-746 YVEIFRTKGG
+746 YVEIFKTEGG
-756 STNIN
+756 STNID
-761 YQANGPTGG
+761 YKATGPKGG
-770 TNFVDVTS
+770 TNYVDVT
-778 DPNQVLTI
+778 DQVLTI
-786 GQGETVTLEFKGFE
+786 GQGQTVTLKFKGYE
-800 AKQKYKDGKP
+800 ATDKKDGSH
-810 NPNGGYDDLR
+810 DDLR

-832 DHRFDPRELAVN
+832 DHRFDPRELTVN
-844 PEEGEQLFTIG
+844 PKEGEQLFTIG

-860 VPEQVKQIVT
+860 VPDQVQKIVT

-908 FAIDFRVKITGNNK
+908 FAIDFRVKITGKNP

>member
-42 QHFNDIKMLELFEK
+42 QHFSDIKMLQLFEK
-56 AVKAGKRYPSYEE
+56 AVREGKRYPSYDE

-92 PRTDR
+92 PRKDR
-97 LITNTFET
+97 LIQSTFET

-116 GRTVGGYPSSEFASD
+116 GRTIGGYPSSDFASD

-166 IMSGIKFFD
+166 MMSGIKFFD

-181 GVDASGWLP
+181 GVGAGGWLSV
-190 ILKAKNPDGTFKY
+190 LKTRNADGTFKY
-203 ARPMIY
+203 AKPMIY

-219 NYNWEAG
+219 NYNWEDASYD
-226 NYGDREVIAFH
+226 NSDVIAFH
-237 QNLYEIAKKEGFNN
+237 QNLYEIAKAEKFDN
-251 FHIAIYTSNSSLT
+251 FHIAIYTSNSSL
-264 DSNVE
+264 SAYNVKS
-269 ALFGKNN
+269 LFGQDR

-289 DFSYGMSNSVN
+289 DFSYRMKESVAQ
-300 TAKRALGTA
+300 AKAAMGTA
-309 DGVYAG
+309 EGVYAG
-315 VWIVSMNRSWSRLS
+315 VWIVSMNRGWSRL
-329 SARECGVCLWGEHAQ
+329 AGAPECGVCLWGEHAQ

-384 KDGGHNWEESNGV
+384 KDRGHNWEESNGV

-458 WLVLEANSDK
+458 WLVVEGNTNNHSDK
-468 ASDKINPEITYKDA
+468 VDPEITYKDA
-482 YMGGSCLLLSGTGNA
+482 YMGGSCLLLNGKGQA
-497 NATDLVL
+497 NSTDIVL
-504 YKTDIAGST
+504 YKTDIAGSN
-513 GAVNANVAIKSGKE
+513 GAITANVAIKSGKE
-527 VAADSKLFL
+527 VPAESNLYL
-536 IVHLKNNNE
+536 IVHLKNSNE
-545 WKEFAIGGTKGK
+545 WKEYAVGGTTGK
-557 TWEEKKIP
+557 TWEEKKIA
-565 LDGITSGTVIDKV
+565 LNDITSRTAIDRI
-578 GVRVKN
+578 GLRVKN
-584 SDANYKMMLGKL
+584 STSSYKMMVGKL
-596 ELVDGFT
+596 ELVDGLT
-603 VAPAKI
+603 IAPANVKDVAI
-609 EKMTVQVK
+609 QVK

-624 SVKATWNVDMPAT
+624 SVKATWAVDKAET
-637 ESGMI
+637 TTGMI

-679 IDLKNFTNN
+679 IDLKDFKNN

-703 SPVVWTEVT
+703 SPVVWTEVV
-712 RANAEQLPEL
+712 RANANDLPEL
-722 VLNPYTNPELDLD
+722 VLNPYTSPELDTD
-735 ADGYKNAQAIR
+735 ADGYKTAQAIR
-746 YVEIFRTKGG
+746 YVEIFKTEGG
-756 STNIN
+756 STNID
-761 YQANGPTGG
+761 YKATRPTGG
-770 TNFVDVTS
+770 TNYVDVT
-778 DPNQVLTI
+778 DQVLTI
-786 GQGETVTLEFKGFE
+786 GQGQTVTLKFKGFE
-800 AKQKYKDGKP
+800 ATDEK
-810 NPNGGYDDLR
+810 NGSHDDLR

-844 PEEGEQLFTIG
+844 PEDGEQLFTIG

-870 KTFTIPA
+870 KTFKIPE
-877 DARIGDTRMR
+877 DARTGDTRMR

>member
-42 QHFNDIKMLELFEK
+42 QHFNDIKMLQLFEK
-56 AVKAGKRYPSYEE
+56 AVREGKRYPSNEE

-92 PRTDR
+92 SRKDR
-97 LITNTFET
+97 LIPGTFET

-166 IMSGIKFFD
+166 LLSGIKFFD

-181 GVDASGWLP
+181 GVDAGGWLP
-190 ILKAKNPDGTFKY
+190 ILKEKNADGSFKY
-203 ARPMIY
+203 AKPMIY

-219 NYNWEAG
+219 NYNWEAP
-226 NYGDREVIAFH
+226 NYDDAQVVAFH
-237 QNLYEIAKKEGFNN
+237 QKLYEIAKEEKFDN
-251 FHIAIYTSNSSLT
+251 FHIAIYTHNSSLT
-264 DSNVE
+264 SGNVE
-269 ALFGKNN
+269 ALYGKDK
-276 KKTADVMLNYASS
+276 KKTADVMLNYVAN
-289 DFSYGMSNSVN
+289 DFTYGMKTSVAQ
-300 TAKRALGTA
+300 AKAAMGTA

-315 VWIVSMNRSWSRLS
+315 VWIVTMNRAWNRV
-329 SARECGVCLWGEHAQ
+329 SATPECGVCLWGEHAQ

-384 KDGGHNWEESNGV
+384 SDRGHNWEESNGV

-458 WLVLEANSDK
+458 WLVVEGNTNNHSDK
-468 ASDKINPEITYKDA
+468 VDPEITYKDA
-482 YMGGSCLLLSGTGNA
+482 YMGGSCLLLNGKGQASS
-497 NATDLVL
+497 TDIVL
-504 YKTDIAGST
+504 YKTDIAGSN
-513 GAVNANVAIKSGKE
+513 GAITANVAIKSGKE
-527 VAADSKLFL
+527 VPAESNLYL
-536 IVHLKNNNE
+536 IVHLKNSNE
-545 WKEFAIGGTKGK
+545 WKEYAVGGTTGK
-557 TWEEKKIP
+557 TWEEKKIA
-565 LDGITSGTVIDKV
+565 LNDITSGTAIDKI
-578 GVRVKN
+578 GLRVKN
-584 SDANYKMMLGKL
+584 STNGYKMMIGKL

-603 VAPAKI
+603 AAPSGVKNVAI
-609 EKMTVQVK
+609 QVK

-624 SVKATWNVDMPAT
+624 SVKATWAVDKAET
-637 ESGMI
+637 TTGMI

-703 SPVVWTEVT
+703 SPVVWTEVV
-712 RANAEQLPEL
+712 RANANELPEL
-722 VLNPYTNPELDLD
+722 VLNPYTSPELDTD
-735 ADGYKNAQAIR
+735 ADGYKIAQAIR
-746 YVEIFRTKGG
+746 YVEIFKTEGG

-761 YQANGPTGG
+761 YEAKKPTGG
-770 TNFVDVTS
+770 TNYVDVT
-778 DPNQVLTI
+778 DQVLTI
-786 GQGETVTLEFKGFE
+786 GQGQTVTLKFKGFE
-800 AKQKYKDGKP
+800 ATDEK
-810 NPNGGYDDLR
+810 NGSHDDLR

-860 VPEQVKQIVT
+860 VPDQVKTIVT

>member
-16 LSAAPFTVKAQGGNT
+16 LSAAPSMVKAQGGNT

-42 QHFNDIKMLELFEK
+42 QHFNDIKMLQLFEK
-56 AVKAGKRYPSYEE
+56 AVREGKRYPSKEE
-69 LKAAGLADE
+69 LRAAGLADE

-92 PRTDR
+92 SRKDR
-97 LITNTFET
+97 LIPSTFET

-269 ALFGKNN
+269 ALFGKDN

-289 DFSYGMSNSVN
+289 DFSYGMGRSVT
-300 TAKRALGTA
+300 TAKKALGTA
-309 DGVYAG
+309 EGVYAG
-315 VWIVSMNRSWSRLS
+315 VWIVSMNRSWTRLN
-329 SARECGVCLWGEHAQ
+329 SAPECGVCLWGEHAQ

-458 WLVLEANSDK
+458 WLVVEGNTNNHSDK
-468 ASDKINPEITYKDA
+468 VDPEITYKDA
-482 YMGGSCLLLSGTGNA
+482 YMGGSCLLLNGKGQASS
-497 NATDLVL
+497 TDIVL
-504 YKTDIAGST
+504 YKTDIAGSN
-513 GAVNANVAIKSGKE
+513 GAITANVAIKSGKE
-527 VAADSKLFL
+527 VPAESNLYL
-536 IVHLKNNNE
+536 IVHLKNSNE
-545 WKEFAIGGTKGK
+545 WKEYAVGGTTGK
-557 TWEEKKIP
+557 TWEEKKIA
-565 LDGITSGTVIDKV
+565 LNDITSGTAIDKI
-578 GVRVKN
+578 GLRVKN
-584 SDANYKMMLGKL
+584 STNSYKMMVGKL

-603 VAPAKI
+603 AAPSGVKNVAI
-609 EKMTVQVK
+609 QVK

-624 SVKATWNVDMPAT
+624 SVKATWAVDKAET
-637 ESGMI
+637 TTGMI

-703 SPVVWTEVT
+703 SPVVWTEVV
-712 RANAEQLPEL
+712 RANANELPEL
-722 VLNPYTNPELDLD
+722 VLNPYTSPELDTD
-735 ADGYKNAQAIR
+735 ADGYKTAQAIR
-746 YVEIFRTKGG
+746 YVEIFKTEGG

-761 YQANGPTGG
+761 YEAKKPTGG
-770 TNFVDVTS
+770 TNYVDVT
-778 DPNQVLTI
+778 DQVLTI
-786 GQGETVTLEFKGFE
+786 GQGQTVTLKFKGFE
-800 AKQKYKDGKP
+800 ATDEK
-810 NPNGGYDDLR
+810 NGSHDDLR

-860 VPEQVKQIVT
+860 VPDQVQKIVT

-908 FAIDFRVKITGNNK
+908 FAIDFRVKITGNNP

>member
-8 SALALAGM
+8 SVLALAGM

-42 QHFNDIKMLELFEK
+42 QHFSDIKMLQLFEK
-56 AVKAGKRYPSYEE
+56 AVKEGKRYPSYDE

-92 PRTDR
+92 SRKDR
-97 LITNTFET
+97 LIPSTFET

-166 IMSGIKFFD
+166 LLSGIKFFD

-181 GVDASGWLP
+181 GVGAEGWLP
-190 ILKAKNPDGTFKY
+190 TLKAKNQDGSFKY
-203 ARPMIY
+203 AKPMIY

-219 NYNWEAG
+219 NYNWEAAS
-226 NYGDREVIAFH
+226 YDDPDVIAFH
-237 QNLYEIAKKEGFNN
+237 QKLYEIAKEEKFDN
-251 FHIAIYTSNSSLT
+251 FHVVLYTSNATLT
-264 DSNVE
+264 AYNSE
-269 ALFGKNN
+269 GLFGKNK
-276 KKTADVMLNYASS
+276 KKTADVMLNYMNM
-289 DFSYGMSNSVN
+289 DFAYTLSQSVQQ
-300 TAKRALGTA
+300 AKNALGTTE
-309 DGVYAG
+309 GLYG
-315 VWIVSMNRSWSRLS
+315 STWIVTMNRSWTRLN
-329 SARECGVCLWGEHAQ
+329 SAPECGVCLWGEHAQ

-378 LSRPAV
+378 LYRPAV
-384 KDGGHNWEESNGV
+384 SNTGHNWEEVNGV

-458 WLVLEANSDK
+458 WLVVEGNTNNHSDK
-468 ASDKINPEITYKDA
+468 VDPEITYKDA
-482 YMGGSCLLLSGTGNA
+482 YMGGSCLLLNGKGQA
-497 NATDLVL
+497 NST
-504 YKTDIAGST
+504 KTDIAGSN
-513 GAVNANVAIKSGKE
+513 GAITANVAIKSGKE
-527 VAADSKLFL
+527 VPAESNLYL
-536 IVHLKNNNE
+536 IVHLKNSNE
-545 WKEFAIGGTKGK
+545 WKEYAIGSTTGK
-557 TWEEKKIP
+557 TWEEKKIA
-565 LDGITSGTVIDKV
+565 LNDITSGTAIDKI
-578 GVRVKN
+578 GLRVKN
-584 SDANYKMMLGKL
+584 STNGYKMMIGKL
-596 ELVDGFT
+596 ELVDGLT
-603 VAPAKI
+603 IAPANVKDVAI
-609 EKMTVQVK
+609 QVK

-624 SVKATWNVDMPAT
+624 SVKATWAVDKAETAT
-637 ESGMI
+637 GMI

-679 IDLKNFTNN
+679 IDLKSFTNN

-703 SPVVWTEVT
+703 SPVVWTEVV
-712 RANAEQLPEL
+712 RANANELPEL
-722 VLNPYTNPELDLD
+722 VLNPYTSPELDTD
-735 ADGYKNAQAIR
+735 ADGYKTAQAIR
-746 YVEIFRTKGG
+746 YVEIFKTEGG
-756 STNIN
+756 STNID
-761 YQANGPTGG
+761 YKATGPTGG
-770 TNFVDVTS
+770 TNYVDVT
-778 DPNQVLTI
+778 DQVLTI
-786 GQGETVTLEFKGFE
+786 GQGQTVTLKFKGFE
-800 AKQKYKDGKP
+800 ATDEK
-810 NPNGGYDDLR
+810 NGSHDDLR

-832 DHRFDPRELAVN
+832 DHRFDPRELTVN
-844 PEEGEQLFTIG
+844 PKEGEQLFTIG

-860 VPEQVKQIVT
+860 VPDQVQKIVT

-908 FAIDFRVKITGNNK
+908 FAIDFRVKITGNNP

>member
-16 LSAAPFTVKAQGGNT
+16 LSAAPFTLKAQGRNT

-92 PRTDR
+92 PRKDR
-97 LITNTFET
+97 LIQSTFET

-116 GRTVGGYPSSEFASD
+116 GRTIGGYPSSDFASD

-166 IMSGIKFFD
+166 MMSGIKFFD

-181 GVDASGWLP
+181 GVGAGGWLSV
-190 ILKAKNPDGTFKY
+190 LKTRNADGTFKY
-203 ARPMIY
+203 AKPMIY

-219 NYNWEAG
+219 NYNWEDASYD
-226 NYGDREVIAFH
+226 NSDVIAFH
-237 QNLYEIAKKEGFNN
+237 QNLYEIAKAEKFDN
-251 FHIAIYTSNSSLT
+251 FHIAIYTSNSSL
-264 DSNVE
+264 SAYNVKS
-269 ALFGKNN
+269 LFGQDR

-289 DFSYGMSNSVN
+289 DFSYRMKESVAQ
-300 TAKRALGTA
+300 AKAAMGTA
-309 DGVYAG
+309 EGVYAG
-315 VWIVSMNRSWSRLS
+315 VWIVSMNRGWSRL
-329 SARECGVCLWGEHAQ
+329 AGAPECGICLWGEHAQ

-384 KDGGHNWEESNGV
+384 KDRGHNWEESNGV

-410 PERTTITGNLPFSTH
+410 PERTTINGNLPFSTH

-458 WLVLEANSDK
+458 WLVVEGNTNNHSDK
-468 ASDKINPEITYKDA
+468 VDPEITYKDA
-482 YMGGSCLLLSGTGNA
+482 YMGGSCLLLNGKGQA
-497 NATDLVL
+497 NSTDIVL
-504 YKTDIAGST
+504 YKTDIAGSN
-513 GAVNANVAIKSGKE
+513 GAITANVAIKSGKE
-527 VAADSKLFL
+527 VPAESNLYL
-536 IVHLKNNNE
+536 IVHLKNSNE
-545 WKEFAIGGTKGK
+545 WKEYAIGSTTGK
-557 TWEEKKIP
+557 TWEEKKIA
-565 LDGITSGTVIDKV
+565 LNDITSGTAIDKI
-578 GVRVKN
+578 GLRVKN
-584 SDANYKMMLGKL
+584 STNGYKMMIGKL

-603 VAPAKI
+603 AAPSGVKNVAI
-609 EKMTVQVK
+609 QVK

-624 SVKATWNVDMPAT
+624 SVKATWAVDMPAT
-637 ESGMI
+637 KSGMI

-703 SPVVWTEVT
+703 SPVVWTEVV
-712 RANAEQLPEL
+712 RANANELPEL
-722 VLNPYTNPELDLD
+722 VLNPYTSPELDTD
-735 ADGYKNAQAIR
+735 ADGYKIAQAIR
-746 YVEIFRTKGG
+746 YVEIFKTEGG

-761 YQANGPTGG
+761 YEAKKPTGG
-770 TNFVDVTS
+770 TNYVDVT
-778 DPNQVLTI
+778 DQVLTI
-786 GQGETVTLEFKGFE
+786 GQGQTVTLKFKGFE
-800 AKQKYKDGKP
+800 ATDEK
-810 NPNGGYDDLR
+810 NGSHDDLR

-832 DHRFDPRELAVN
+832 DHRFDPRELTVN
-844 PEEGEQLFTIG
+844 PKEGEQLFTIG

-860 VPEQVKQIVT
+860 VPDQVQKIVT
-870 KTFTIPA
+870 KTFKIPE
-877 DARIGDTRMR
+877 DARTGDTRMR

>member
-16 LSAAPFTVKAQGGNT
+16 LSAVPFTLKAQGGNT

-329 SARECGVCLWGEHAQ
+329 SSRECGVCLWGEHAQ

-458 WLVLEANSDK
+458 WLVVEGNTNNHSDK
-468 ASDKINPEITYKDA
+468 VDPEITYKDA
-482 YMGGSCLLLSGTGNA
+482 YMGGSCLLLNGKGQA
-497 NATDLVL
+497 NSTDIVL
-504 YKTDIAGST
+504 YKTDIAGSN
-513 GAVNANVAIKSGKE
+513 GAITANVAIKSGKE
-527 VAADSKLFL
+527 VPAESNLYL
-536 IVHLKNNNE
+536 IVHLKNSNE
-545 WKEFAIGGTKGK
+545 WKEYAIGSTTGK
-557 TWEEKKIP
+557 TWEEKKIA
-565 LDGITSGTVIDKV
+565 LNDITSGTAIDKI
-578 GVRVKN
+578 GLRVKN
-584 SDANYKMMLGKL
+584 STSSYKMMVGKL

-603 VAPAKI
+603 AAPSGVKNVAI
-609 EKMTVQVK
+609 QVK

-624 SVKATWNVDMPAT
+624 SVKATWAVDKAET
-637 ESGMI
+637 TTGMI

-703 SPVVWTEVT
+703 SPVVWTEVV
-712 RANAEQLPEL
+712 RANANELPEL
-722 VLNPYTNPELDLD
+722 VLNPYTSPELDTD
-735 ADGYKNAQAIR
+735 ADGYKTAQAIR
-746 YVEIFRTKGG
+746 YVEIFKTEGG
-756 STNIN
+756 STNID
-761 YQANGPTGG
+761 YKATGPKGG
-770 TNFVDVTS
+770 TNYVDVT
-778 DPNQVLTI
+778 DQVLTI
-786 GQGETVTLEFKGFE
+786 GQGQTVTLKFKGYE
-800 AKQKYKDGKP
+800 ATDKKDGSH
-810 NPNGGYDDLR
+810 DDLR

-832 DHRFDPRELAVN
+832 DHRFDPRELTVN
-844 PEEGEQLFTIG
+844 PKEGEQLFTIG

-860 VPEQVKQIVT
+860 VPDQVQKIVT

-934 LADEPAGLSTTGVS
+934 LADEPAGLSTTGV
-948 NVAVAPSQLQQEGNS
+948 NTIAVAPSQLQQEGNS
-963 LNFANVEKAWI
+963 LNFTNVEKAWI
-974 FAADG
+974 FTTDG
-979 SLVAALNNPANYNL
+979 SLIAALNNPANYNL

>member
-16 LSAAPFTVKAQGGNT
+16 LSAAPFTVKAQGGNI

-42 QHFNDIKMLELFEK
+42 QHFSDIKMLQLFEK
-56 AVKAGKRYPSYEE
+56 AVREGKRYPSYEE

-97 LITNTFET
+97 LIKNTFET

-116 GRTVGGYPSSEFASD
+116 GRTTGGYPSSEFASD

-166 IMSGIKFFD
+166 MMSGIKFFD

-181 GVDASGWLP
+181 GVDAGGWLP
-190 ILKAKNPDGTFKY
+190 ILKDKNADGSFKY
-203 ARPMIY
+203 AKPLIY

-219 NYNWEAG
+219 NYNWEAP
-226 NYGDREVIAFH
+226 NYDDPQVIAFH
-237 QNLYEIAKKEGFNN
+237 QKLYEIAKEEKFDN
-251 FHIAIYTSNSSLT
+251 FHIAIYTSNNRLT
-264 DSNVE
+264 PYNVE

-276 KKTADVMLNYASS
+276 KKTADVMLNYVS
-289 DFSYGMSNSVN
+289 DDFTYSMPQSVAQAK
-300 TAKRALGTA
+300 TAMGTA

-315 VWIVSMNRSWSRLS
+315 VWIVTMNRAWSRV
-329 SARECGVCLWGEHAQ
+329 SATPECGVCLWGEHAQ

-384 KDGGHNWEESNGV
+384 KDRGHNWEESNGV

-410 PERTTITGNLPFSTH
+410 PERTTINGNLPFSTH

-458 WLVLEANSDK
+458 WLVVEGNTNNHSDK
-468 ASDKINPEITYKDA
+468 VDPEITYKDA
-482 YMGGSCLLLSGTGNA
+482 YMGGSCLLLNGKGQA
-497 NATDLVL
+497 NSTDIVL
-504 YKTDIAGST
+504 YKTDIAGSN
-513 GAVNANVAIKSGKE
+513 GAITANVAIKSGKE
-527 VAADSKLFL
+527 VPAESNLYL
-536 IVHLKNNNE
+536 IVHLKNSNE
-545 WKEFAIGGTKGK
+545 WKEYAIGNTTGK
-557 TWEEKKIP
+557 TWEEKKIA
-565 LDGITSGTVIDKV
+565 LNDITSGTAIDKI
-578 GVRVKN
+578 GLRVKN
-584 SDANYKMMLGKL
+584 STSSYKMMVGKL

-603 VAPAKI
+603 AAPSGVKNVAI
-609 EKMTVQVK
+609 QVK

-624 SVKATWNVDMPAT
+624 SVKATWAVDKAET
-637 ESGMI
+637 VTGMI

-679 IDLKNFTNN
+679 IDLKNFTHN

-703 SPVVWTEVT
+703 SPVVWTEVV
-712 RANAEQLPEL
+712 RANANELPEL
-722 VLNPYTNPELDLD
+722 VLNPYTSPELDTD
-735 ADGYKNAQAIR
+735 ADGYKTAQAIR
-746 YVEIFRTKGG
+746 YVEIFKTEGG
-756 STNIN
+756 STNID
-761 YQANGPTGG
+761 YKATGPKGG
-770 TNFVDVTS
+770 TNYVDVT
-778 DPNQVLTI
+778 DQVLTI
-786 GQGETVTLEFKGFE
+786 GQGQTVTLKFKGFE
-800 AKQKYKDGKP
+800 ATDEK
-810 NPNGGYDDLR
+810 NGSHDDLR

-832 DHRFDPRELAVN
+832 DHRFDPRELAAN
-844 PEEGEQLFTIG
+844 PQEGEQLFTIG

-870 KTFTIPA
+870 KTFKIPE
-877 DARIGDTRMR
+877 DARTGDTRMR

-908 FAIDFRVKITGNNK
+908 FAIDFRVKITGNNP

>member
-16 LSAAPFTVKAQGGNT
+16 LSAAPFTLKAQGGNT

-42 QHFNDIKMLELFEK
+42 QHFSDIKMLQLFEK
-56 AVKAGKRYPSYEE
+56 AVREGKRYPSNEE

-78 IEFVRSHVRKRSIL
+78 IEFVRSHVRKRPIL
-92 PRTDR
+92 SRKDR
-97 LITNTFET
+97 LIPGTFET

-166 IMSGIKFFD
+166 LLSGIKFFD

-181 GVDASGWLP
+181 GVGAEGWLP
-190 ILKAKNPDGTFKY
+190 TLKAKNQDGSFKY
-203 ARPMIY
+203 AKPMIY

-219 NYNWEAG
+219 NYNWEAAS
-226 NYGDREVIAFH
+226 YDDPDVIAFH
-237 QNLYEIAKKEGFNN
+237 QKLYEIAKEEKFDN
-251 FHIAIYTSNSSLT
+251 FHVVLYTSNATLT
-264 DSNVE
+264 AYNSE
-269 ALFGKNN
+269 GLFGKNK
-276 KKTADVMLNYASS
+276 KKTADVMLNYMNM
-289 DFSYGMSNSVN
+289 DFAYTLSQSVQQ
-300 TAKRALGTA
+300 AKNALGTTE
-309 DGVYAG
+309 GLYG
-315 VWIVSMNRSWSRLS
+315 STWIVTMNRSWTRLN
-329 SARECGVCLWGEHAQ
+329 SAPECGVCLWGEHAQ

-378 LSRPAV
+378 LYRPAV
-384 KDGGHNWEESNGV
+384 SNTGHNWEEVNGV

-458 WLVLEANSDK
+458 WLVVECNTNNHSDK
-468 ASDKINPEITYKDA
+468 VDPEITYKDA
-482 YMGGSCLLLSGTGNA
+482 YMGGSCLLLNGKGQASS
-497 NATDLVL
+497 TDIVL
-504 YKTDIAGST
+504 YKTDIAGSN
-513 GAVNANVAIKSGKE
+513 GAITANVAIKSGKE
-527 VAADSKLFL
+527 VPAESNLYL
-536 IVHLKNNNE
+536 IVHLKNSNE
-545 WKEFAIGGTKGK
+545 WKEYAVGGTTGK
-557 TWEEKKIP
+557 TWEEKKIA
-565 LDGITSGTVIDKV
+565 LNDITSGTAIDKI
-578 GVRVKN
+578 GLRVKN
-584 SDANYKMMLGKL
+584 STSGYKMMVGKL

-603 VAPAKI
+603 AAPSGVKNVAI
-609 EKMTVQVK
+609 QVK

-624 SVKATWNVDMPAT
+624 SVKATWAVDKAET
-637 ESGMI
+637 TTGMI

-703 SPVVWTEVT
+703 SPVVWTEVV
-712 RANAEQLPEL
+712 RANANELPEL
-722 VLNPYTNPELDLD
+722 VLNPYTSPELDTD
-735 ADGYKNAQAIR
+735 ADGYKTAQAIR
-746 YVEIFRTKGG
+746 YVEIFKTEGG
-756 STNIN
+756 STNID
-761 YQANGPTGG
+761 YKATGPKGG
-770 TNFVDVTS
+770 TNYVDVT
-778 DPNQVLTI
+778 DQVLTI
-786 GQGETVTLEFKGFE
+786 GQGQTVTLKFKGYE
-800 AKQKYKDGKP
+800 ATDKKDGSH
-810 NPNGGYDDLR
+810 DDLR

-832 DHRFDPRELAVN
+832 DHRFDPRELTVN
-844 PEEGEQLFTIG
+844 PKEGEQLFTIG

-860 VPEQVKQIVT
+860 VPDQVQKIVT

-908 FAIDFRVKITGNNK
+908 FAIDFRVKITGNNP

-948 NVAVAPSQLQQEGNS
+948 NVAVAPSQLQQEDNS

>member
-8 SALALAGM
+8 SVLALAGM

-42 QHFNDIKMLELFEK
+42 QHFSDIKMLQLFEK
-56 AVKAGKRYPSYEE
+56 AVREGKRYPSYDE

-97 LITNTFET
+97 LIKNTFET

-116 GRTVGGYPSSEFASD
+116 GRTTGGYPSSEFASD

-166 IMSGIKFFD
+166 LLSGIKFFD

-181 GVDASGWLP
+181 GVDAGGWLP
-190 ILKAKNPDGTFKY
+190 ILKEKNADGSFKY
-203 ARPMIY
+203 AKPMIY

-219 NYNWEAG
+219 NYNWEAP
-226 NYGDREVIAFH
+226 NYDDAQVVAFH
-237 QNLYEIAKKEGFNN
+237 QKLYEIAKEEKFDN
-251 FHIAIYTSNSSLT
+251 FHIAIYTSNNRLT
-264 DSNVE
+264 PYNVE

-276 KKTADVMLNYASS
+276 KKTADVMLNYVS
-289 DFSYGMSNSVN
+289 DDFTYSMPQSVAQAK
-300 TAKRALGTA
+300 TAMGTA

-315 VWIVSMNRSWSRLS
+315 VWIVTMNRAWSRV
-329 SARECGVCLWGEHAQ
+329 SATPECGVCLWGEHAQ

-384 KDGGHNWEESNGV
+384 KDRGHNWEESNGV

-410 PERTTITGNLPFSTH
+410 PERTTINGNLPFSTH

-458 WLVLEANSDK
+458 WLVVEGNTNNHSDK
-468 ASDKINPEITYKDA
+468 VDPEITYKDA
-482 YMGGSCLLLSGTGNA
+482 YMGGSCLLLNGKGQA
-497 NATDLVL
+497 NSTDIVL
-504 YKTDIAGST
+504 YKTDIAGSN
-513 GAVNANVAIKSGKE
+513 GAITANVAIKSGKDVPAE
-527 VAADSKLFL
+527 SNLYL
-536 IVHLKNNNE
+536 IVHLKNSNE
-545 WKEFAIGGTKGK
+545 WKEYAVGGTTGK
-557 TWEEKKIP
+557 TWEEKKIA
-565 LDGITSGTVIDKV
+565 LNDITSGTAIDKI
-578 GVRVKN
+578 GLRVKN
-584 SDANYKMMLGKL
+584 STNSYKMMVGKL

-603 VAPAKI
+603 AAPSGVKNVAI
-609 EKMTVQVK
+609 QVK

-624 SVKATWNVDMPAT
+624 SVKATWAVDKAET
-637 ESGMI
+637 TTGMI

-703 SPVVWTEVT
+703 SPVVWTEVV
-712 RANAEQLPEL
+712 RANANELPEL
-722 VLNPYTNPELDLD
+722 VLNPYTSPELDTD
-735 ADGYKNAQAIR
+735 ADGYKTAQAIR
-746 YVEIFRTKGG
+746 YVEIFKTEGG
-756 STNIN
+756 STNID
-761 YQANGPTGG
+761 YKATGPKGG
-770 TNFVDVTS
+770 TNYVDVT
-778 DPNQVLTI
+778 DQVLTI
-786 GQGETVTLEFKGFE
+786 GQGQTVTLKFKGFE
-800 AKQKYKDGKP
+800 ATDEK
-810 NPNGGYDDLR
+810 NGSHDDLR

-832 DHRFDPRELAVN
+832 DHRFDPRELTVN
-844 PEEGEQLFTIG
+844 PKEGEQLFTIG

-860 VPEQVKQIVT
+860 VPDQVKTIVT
-870 KTFTIPA
+870 KTFKIPE
-877 DARIGDTRMR
+877 DARTGDTRMR

>member
-42 QHFNDIKMLELFEK
+42 QHFSDIKMLQLFEK
-56 AVKAGKRYPSYEE
+56 AVREGKRYPSYDE

-97 LITNTFET
+97 LIKNTFET

-116 GRTVGGYPSSEFASD
+116 GRTTGGYPSSEFASD

-166 IMSGIKFFD
+166 LLSGIKFFD

-181 GVDASGWLP
+181 GVGAEGWLP
-190 ILKAKNPDGTFKY
+190 TLKAKNQDGSFKY
-203 ARPMIY
+203 AKPMIY

-219 NYNWEAG
+219 NYNWEAAS
-226 NYGDREVIAFH
+226 YDDPDVIAFH
-237 QNLYEIAKKEGFNN
+237 QKLYEIAKEEKFDN
-251 FHIAIYTSNSSLT
+251 FHVVLYTSNATLT
-264 DSNVE
+264 AYNSE
-269 ALFGKNN
+269 GLFGKNK
-276 KKTADVMLNYASS
+276 KKTADVMLNYMNM
-289 DFSYGMSNSVN
+289 DFAYTLSQSVQQ
-300 TAKRALGTA
+300 AKNALGTTE
-309 DGVYAG
+309 GLYG
-315 VWIVSMNRSWSRLS
+315 STWIVTMNRSWTRLN
-329 SARECGVCLWGEHAQ
+329 SAPECGVCLWGEHAQ

-378 LSRPAV
+378 LYRPAV
-384 KDGGHNWEESNGV
+384 SNTGHNWEEVNGV

-410 PERTTITGNLPFSTH
+410 PERTTINGNLPFSTH

-458 WLVLEANSDK
+458 WLVVEGNTNNHSDK
-468 ASDKINPEITYKDA
+468 VDPEITYKDA
-482 YMGGSCLLLSGTGNA
+482 YMGGSCLLLNGKGQA
-497 NATDLVL
+497 NSTDIVL
-504 YKTDIAGST
+504 YKTDIAGSN
-513 GAVNANVAIKSGKE
+513 GAITANVAIKSGKE
-527 VAADSKLFL
+527 VPAESNLYL
-536 IVHLKNNNE
+536 IVHLKNSNE
-545 WKEFAIGGTKGK
+545 WKEYAIGSTTGK
-557 TWEEKKIP
+557 TWEEKKIA
-565 LDGITSGTVIDKV
+565 LNDITSGTAIDKI
-578 GVRVKN
+578 GLRVKN
-584 SDANYKMMLGKL
+584 STSSYKMMVGKL

-603 VAPAKI
+603 AAPSGVKNVAI
-609 EKMTVQVK
+609 QVK

-624 SVKATWNVDMPAT
+624 SVKATWAVDKAETAT
-637 ESGMI
+637 GMI

-679 IDLKNFTNN
+679 IDLKNFKNN

-703 SPVVWTEVT
+703 SPVEWTEVV
-712 RANAEQLPEL
+712 RANANELPEL
-722 VLNPYTNPELDLD
+722 VLNPYTTPELDTD
-735 ADGYKNAQAIR
+735 ADGYKTAQAIR
-746 YVEIFRTKGG
+746 YVEIFKTEGG
-756 STNIN
+756 STNID
-761 YQANGPTGG
+761 YKATRPTGG
-770 TNFVDVTS
+770 TNYVDVT
-778 DPNQVLTI
+778 DQVLTI
-786 GQGETVTLEFKGFE
+786 GQGQTVTLKFKGYE
-800 AKQKYKDGKP
+800 ATDKKDGSH
-810 NPNGGYDDLR
+810 DDLR

-832 DHRFDPRELAVN
+832 DHRFDPRELTVN
-844 PEEGEQLFTIG
+844 PKEGEQLFTIG

-860 VPEQVKQIVT
+860 VPDQVQKIVT

-908 FAIDFRVKITGNNK
+908 FAIDFRVKITGSNK